1 MDKIQPT
8 LDLLSTIGGT
18 GGVADAAEVAGKTR
32 LEDSLC
38 TFRVFEEAA
47 DLPDVS
53 IDLNGDNDD
62 EVHKARA
69 ETAPAVAL
77 TPGAARP
84 RRPRAVRLGSRGRT
98 ACARAVA
105 ACLCAPPR
113 GAAATRSEHPEPTS
127 ADVAVS
133 GPRRAAAA
141 GATASR
147 QEARDWSRAASTAA
161 SSAATERPA
170 GAGKSGRRRGERSEA
185 AIETRRKALQFKHD
199 LRETGNKLRD
209 LAHIEDHPSENSSD
223 AIEEAQKEVLG
234 RITDLERTRQ
244 QIAESREAIERMGE
258 QIRGAS
264 SAGVAAH
271 GLVDTKGIGKPTTM
285 GDDQEKFGAW
295 NRKMENY
302 VIGVYGESF
311 RPVLRWAAEAERPVT
326 IAGAQA
332 AHDGVPELETKVNQL
347 YAALISTT
355 ADGSE
360 SNDLVTGAPDGN
372 GLEAWRKLHRRW
384 DPTTGPRKRLI
395 LRSIISPP
403 KCSADELGSALEKWI
418 QQIGRYERRQGED
431 GLAELPEDIKMA
443 ALEMLVPQ
451 DIENHLV
458 LNKHRLETFQDSL
471 NEVMTIVEART
482 GVKIKAAGSL
492 EEEPE
497 AEVAALDMG
506 SLDCLELASG
516 SGRGVAAVDLSP
528 FAQDD
533 WMKFNWDSGAAISAF
548 PRSFAPP
555 TGMKGN
561 GSTYRTA
568 SGELVPDEGSLQLK
582 AEDEYG
588 VLRALK
594 GRVTNV
600 HKPLISVGQA
610 AGAGQCSFLGRN
622 GGWIFHEKSPIGKR
636 VVGMLEK
643 EAKAAKHQM
652 LPVYRE
658 QGVYNF
664 YLKKG
669 QHGSVAPL
677 EEGLSAKSK
686 SELVELL
693 SGKSKEELLEI
704 LEKTDLI
711 PRPPAASAAGAAAA
725 GSGPSDVRPPGF
737 QPAAAA
743 AADALPAA
751 PDGQQA
757 DEGEEEARPRVL
769 KAPHEP
775 SQREIAEHE
784 AMGHATYRSWCRVCI
799 AAKGQGQPHLRAP
812 EDDETAVPVV
822 SSDYAFMGQDDAD
835 TMPMLVLRDRR
846 SKMMAATF
854 VEKKGDDAYAI
865 KFFARFLRILGYRK
879 IVNKSDGE
887 PAILLVKRRA
897 VEEVPGLE
905 AIPQESAPAD
915 HQANGE
921 IEVTV
926 REIKKQ
932 VRALKMDLESKLG
945 VKVEDKHPVLA
956 HLPEH
961 AASVINRYRRGQDGK
976 TALQRL
982 TGRQWRKPVPLF
994 GERLMAR
1001 FAGERVR
1008 KNALEEQMVEAR
1020 YIGHHPRDGSMMV
1033 ITSDGVKKAVGF
1045 RSLPQSEKWIT
1056 AGWDGL
1062 KGLPWDVAPRAASA
1076 PRAIVGP
1083 GEVGPP
1089 PIVVVSPQPQAPRRM
1104 YVLKADIERLGATPG
1119 CPGCISIARHGR
1131 VLAGHAHNAVC
1142 SKRIFEALD
1151 AEEAGRERTGQYRER
1166 RQGQEARVR
1175 PAASAAAGTP
1185 PPKTARRIT
1194 EPVAAAAAASAAPA
1208 ATRSAAA
1215 PAVAATAARLR
1226 ESQPV
1231 APGFGVAAPSGG
1243 ASSSSGAARAAEAA
1257 ADVDMTAA
1265 RSRLKRSAEVAPDD
1279 VPEALER
1286 GDPQPAD
1293 VPVPVDMEDLA
1304 AQPAPAEGPQLPAG
1318 VAVVWNASEGRH
1330 MRVLALDVASI
1341 ELVELGVLTRAKAEL
1356 LPLVREQVSGHWAS
1370 AGVDIADEEVD
1381 SIALSALQLGAVDVA
1396 EVYSPHRFS
1405 ARAAE
1410 FQLRPG
1416 FAADL
1421 EELKEDGAPW
1431 DLRRPE
1437 DVKELE
1443 KQQERMDP
1451 ILLTGSPP
1459 CEKFSLLRGLS
1470 AKFRTDEQEAAEMEE
1485 ARHHLKVAVDAYW
1498 RQLRKPGRYFL
1509 HEHPWSARSWNEDI
1523 VKELVAHPGVFTVKG
1538 PMCRWGMKLTNPRNG
1553 QEEFVRKE
1561 TGWVTNHPG
1570 LARRLQGTCSNVD
1583 GRAEWHRHITL
1594 VGGIARFAKVYPPKL
1609 VEAVLEELKDTL
1621 NDVGE
1626 LSTAQVQQSG
1636 PVPVDAAVPPGDWTS
1651 YWDDVNGGYLEA
1663 GLVAQAR
1670 AVEREWVKKQ
1680 ELIEIVPRSQAFA
1693 ETGRPPI
1700 PLKWIDTN
1708 KGDAERPNY
1717 RSRLVVKEIKAKKRP
1732 DEQLEASE
1740 VFSAMPPLEAMRSL
1754 VSLMVTWAR
1763 EPPLHVQESLRKKGR
1778 KPGNFKIGFFDI
1790 SRAHFYGKAQRRIFV
1805 ELEEESRKEYGE
1817 DKRGLLLKSWYGTQD
1832 ASKIWQ
1838 GDYTELLEENGYK
1851 AGVSCP
1857 AVFYKEVDETRL
1869 LGHGDDFAVLAQQQ
1883 DIDSFEATLG
1893 KKYEFKK
1900 TANLGFDEGDD
1911 KQAVFLNRV
1920 IEVSAGVPPGG
1931 GRPCRHA
1938 MIEPDKRH
1946 AEIVIDE
1953 LGLSKANGVD
1963 TPTEKRSADKQMMDA
1978 KSAALG
1984 AAEASRFRSLT
1995 MRVAYLSQDR
2005 LDLAEASKT
2014 LARSMQTPTEASWLM
2029 LKRVGRYLKRHPS
2042 TVTVFT
2048 EQKTFDKIRVY
2059 VDSDH
2064 AGCAVTRK
2072 STGGFVAML
2081 GHHVVKHGS
2090 NLQSTVSLSS
2100 GESEYYALVKG
2111 GSVGLGLHSLFAD
2124 WGLDLKVELA
2134 SDSSAAR
2141 GHVQRR
2147 GLGKMRH
2154 VQSRYLW
2161 IQERVGKGDLS
2172 IAAVPGKNNVA
2183 DVLTKSVGGSLL
2195 RRHMATLNI
2204 WDRAPSSNQKDI
2216 K

>member
-1 MDKIQPT
+1 
-8 LDLLSTIGGT
+8 
-18 GGVADAAEVAGKTR
+18 
-32 LEDSLC
+32 
-38 TFRVFEEAA
+38 
-47 DLPDVS
+47 
-53 IDLNGDNDD
+53 
-62 EVHKARA
+62 
-69 ETAPAVAL
+69 
-77 TPGAARP
+77 
-84 RRPRAVRLGSRGRT
+84 
-98 ACARAVA
+98 
-105 ACLCAPPR
+105 
-113 GAAATRSEHPEPTS
+113 
-127 ADVAVS
+127 
-133 GPRRAAAA
+133 
-141 GATASR
+141 
-147 QEARDWSRAASTAA
+147 
-161 SSAATERPA
+161 
-170 GAGKSGRRRGERSEA
+170 
-185 AIETRRKALQFKHD
+185 
-199 LRETGNKLRD
+199 
-209 LAHIEDHPSENSSD
+209 
-223 AIEEAQKEVLG
+223 
-234 RITDLERTRQ
+234 
-244 QIAESREAIERMGE
+244 
-258 QIRGAS
+258 
-264 SAGVAAH
+264 
-271 GLVDTKGIGKPTTM
+271 
-285 GDDQEKFGAW
+285 
-295 NRKMENY
+295 MENY

-326 IAGAQA
+326 IEGARA
-332 AHDGVPELETKVNQL
+332 VHDGVPELETKVNQL

-458 LNKHRLETFQDSL
+458 LNKHRLVTFQDSL

-482 GVKIKAAGSL
+482 GVKIKEPSIRARAHHPDDMDVGSFGAPKGKGKGKGKDGKSKGKGKTQEPKGKSKSTNGSYSGRTAPRSTSGRFDGYCRNCERWGHKASDCWRKEQGSSTRAGTGSATGASAGGKVGSRGGKAGGKAAGSL

-516 SGRGVAAVDLSP
+516 SGRGIAAVDLSP

-704 LEKTDLI
+704 LEKT
-711 PRPPAASAAGAAAA
+711 
-725 GSGPSDVRPPGF
+725 
-737 QPAAAA
+737 
-743 AADALPAA
+743 
-751 PDGQQA
+751 
-757 DEGEEEARPRVL
+757 
-769 KAPHEP
+769 
-775 SQREIAEHE
+775 
-784 AMGHATYRSWCRVCI
+784 
-799 AAKGQGQPHLRAP
+799 
-812 EDDETAVPVV
+812 DDETAVPVV

-1001 FAGERVR
+1001 FAGERAR

-1104 YVLKADIERLGATPG
+1104 YVLKADVERLGATPG
-1119 CPGCISIARHGR
+1119 CPGCVSIAKHGR

-1175 PAASAAAGTP
+1175 PAAAAAAGTP

-1208 ATRSAAA
+1208 AARSAAA
-1215 PAVAATAARLR
+1215 PAVAATAARMR

-1265 RSRLKRSAEVAPDD
+1265 RSRLKRLAEVAPDD

-1330 MRVLALDVASI
+1330 MRVLALDMASI

-1443 KQQERMDP
+1443 RQQERMDP

-1538 PMCRWGMKLTNPRNG
+1538 PMCRWGMKLTNPRSG

-1621 NDVGE
+1621 DDVGE

-1700 PLKWIDTN
+1700 PLKWVDTN

-1717 RSRLVVKEIKAKKRP
+1717 RSRLVVKEIKA
-1732 DEQLEASE
+1732 
-1740 VFSAMPPLEAMRSL
+1740 MRSL
-1754 VSLMVTWAR
+1754 VSLMVTWTR
-1763 EPPLHVQESLRKKGR
+1763 EAPLHIQESLRKKGR

-1817 DKRGLLLKSWYGTQD
+1817 DKCGLLLKSWYGTQD

-1838 GDYTELLEENGYK
+1838 GDYTELLEEHGYK

-1963 TPTEKRSADKQMMDA
+1963 TPMEKRSADKQMMDA

-2048 EQKTFDKIRVY
+2048 EQKMFDKIRVY

-2183 DVLTKSVGGSLL
+2183 DVLTKRVSILSRICLHACFLPQSLFPPVCPVPPEWPPAHLAPLEAELNSVGQRLARAEQAVWNLSVGVEALVGGPVCPLERPPVEVVCFSAVESPPAEDSELKGWAIAAVGLVESGLGLFLCRRRDGCCRQRGDEIPHKGRWPELRLADGSAVGVQAFCSYLL
-2195 RRHMATLNI
+2195 PGDTVALWYDDDDVWHHRTLICPMSLTVWYALSLGGDCSAENMACQDPEGCSRAFRI
-2204 WDRAPSSNQKDI
+2204 DREGGRPPVKEGKFYQPSEEISATN
-2216 K
+2216 

>member
-1 MDKIQPT
+1 AQKISRILELFAEKYCQDNPGKFSHPDCAFVLSFSLIMLQT
-8 LDLLSTIGGT
+8 DLHNPGVKKKMSKDDFINNNRKIDDGKDLDRSYLESLYDSIATNPMSLKEDEDAKSKLDSKAAPAALGGF
-18 GGVADAAEVAGKTR
+18 APCPR
-32 LEDSLC
+32 LELGVRQGGSL
-38 TFRVFEEAA
+38 
-47 DLPDVS
+47 
-53 IDLNGDNDD
+53 
-62 EVHKARA
+62 
-69 ETAPAVAL
+69 
-77 TPGAARP
+77 
-84 RRPRAVRLGSRGRT
+84 RREISTEHGGL
-98 ACARAVA
+98 
-105 ACLCAPPR
+105 
-113 GAAATRSEHPEPTS
+113 RSAHDGLS
-127 ADVAVS
+127 Y
-133 GPRRAAAA
+133 
-141 GATASR
+141 
-147 QEARDWSRAASTAA
+147 
-161 SSAATERPA
+161 
-170 GAGKSGRRRGERSEA
+170 RRGKRSEA

-199 LRETGNKLRD
+199 LRETGNQLRD

-244 QIAESREAIERMGE
+244 EIAESREELAERHVRQQFELLRQEFAAQIGQAADEMRRLENENQRLQQQVAGGLAAIPQAIERMGE

-264 SAGVAAH
+264 SMGPAAH

-482 GVKIKAAGSL
+482 GVKIKEPSIRARAHHPDDMDVGSFGAPKGKGKGKGKDGKSKGKGKTQEPKGKSKSTNGSYSGHTAPRYTSGRFDGYCRNCERWGHKASDCWKKEQGSSSRAGTGSATGASAGGKAGSRGGKAGGKAAGSL

-516 SGRGVAAVDLSP
+516 SGRGVA
-528 FAQDD
+528 DD

-664 YLKKG
+664 YLK
-669 QHGSVAPL
+669 
-677 EEGLSAKSK
+677 
-686 SELVELL
+686 
-693 SGKSKEELLEI
+693 
-704 LEKTDLI
+704 
-711 PRPPAASAAGAAAA
+711 
-725 GSGPSDVRPPGF
+725 PPGF

-1083 GEVGPP
+1083 GEVGPS

-1104 YVLKADIERLGATPG
+1104 YVLKADVERLGATPG
-1119 CPGCISIARHGR
+1119 CPGCVSIAKHGR

-1215 PAVAATAARLR
+1215 PAVAATAARRR

-1304 AQPAPAEGPQLPAG
+1304 AQPAPA
-1318 VAVVWNASEGRH
+1318 
-1330 MRVLALDVASI
+1330 
-1341 ELVELGVLTRAKAEL
+1341 LGVLTRAKAEL

-1370 AGVDIADEEVD
+1370 VGVDIADEEVD

-1485 ARHHLKVAVDAYW
+1485 ARHHLKVAVDTYW

-1609 VEAVLEELKDTL
+1609 VEAVLE
-1621 NDVGE
+1621 
-1626 LSTAQVQQSG
+1626 
-1636 PVPVDAAVPPGDWTS
+1636 
-1651 YWDDVNGGYLEA
+1651 A

-1670 AVEREWVKKQ
+1670 TVEREWVKKQ

-1700 PLKWIDTN
+1700 PLKWVDTN

-1754 VSLMVTWAR
+1754 VSLMVTWTR
-1763 EPPLHVQESLRKKGR
+1763 EPPLHIQESLRKKGR

-1817 DKRGLLLKSWYGTQD
+1817 DKCGLLLKSWYGTQD

-1900 TANLGFDEGDD
+1900 IANLGFDEGDD

-1938 MIEPDKRH
+1938 MIEPDKRR

-1963 TPTEKRSADKQMMDA
+1963 APTEKRSADKQMMDA

-2183 DVLTKSVGGSLL
+2183 DVLTKSVGGSRL

>member
-1 MDKIQPT
+1 
-8 LDLLSTIGGT
+8 
-18 GGVADAAEVAGKTR
+18 
-32 LEDSLC
+32 
-38 TFRVFEEAA
+38 
-47 DLPDVS
+47 
-53 IDLNGDNDD
+53 
-62 EVHKARA
+62 
-69 ETAPAVAL
+69 
-77 TPGAARP
+77 
-84 RRPRAVRLGSRGRT
+84 
-98 ACARAVA
+98 
-105 ACLCAPPR
+105 
-113 GAAATRSEHPEPTS
+113 
-127 ADVAVS
+127 
-133 GPRRAAAA
+133 
-141 GATASR
+141 
-147 QEARDWSRAASTAA
+147 
-161 SSAATERPA
+161 
-170 GAGKSGRRRGERSEA
+170 
-185 AIETRRKALQFKHD
+185 
-199 LRETGNKLRD
+199 
-209 LAHIEDHPSENSSD
+209 
-223 AIEEAQKEVLG
+223 
-234 RITDLERTRQ
+234 
-244 QIAESREAIERMGE
+244 AIERMGE
-258 QIRGAS
+258 QIRGAT
-264 SAGVAAH
+264 SAGGAVQ
-271 GLVDTKGIGKPTTM
+271 GLVDTRGIGKPTTL

-326 IAGAQA
+326 IEGARA
-332 AHDGVPELETKVNQL
+332 VHDGVPELETKVNQL

-458 LNKHRLETFQDSL
+458 LNKHRLVTFQDSL

-516 SGRGVAAVDLSP
+516 SGRGIAAVDLSP

-610 AGAGQCSFLGRN
+610 AGAGQRSFLGRN

-664 YLKKG
+664 YPKKG

-704 LEKTDLI
+704 LEKT
-711 PRPPAASAAGAAAA
+711 
-725 GSGPSDVRPPGF
+725 
-737 QPAAAA
+737 PAAAA

-775 SQREIAEHE
+775 SQREIDEHE

-1001 FAGERVR
+1001 FAGERAR

-1104 YVLKADIERLGATPG
+1104 YVLKADVERLGATPG
-1119 CPGCISIARHGR
+1119 CPGCVSIAKHGR
-1131 VLAGHAHNAVC
+1131 
-1142 SKRIFEALD
+1142 KRIFEALD

-1175 PAASAAAGTP
+1175 PAAAAAAGTP

-1208 ATRSAAA
+1208 AARSAAA
-1215 PAVAATAARLR
+1215 PAVAATAARMR

-1231 APGFGVAAPSGG
+1231 APGFGAAAPSGG

-1265 RSRLKRSAEVAPDD
+1265 RSRLKRLAEVAPDD

-1330 MRVLALDVASI
+1330 MRVLALDMASI

-1421 EELKEDGAPW
+1421 EELKEDGTPW

-1443 KQQERMDP
+1443 RQQERMDP

-1523 VKELVAHPGVFTVKG
+1523 VRELVAHPGVFTVKG
-1538 PMCRWGMKLTNPRNG
+1538 PMCRWGMKLTNPRSG

-1621 NDVGE
+1621 DDVGE

-1693 ETGRPPI
+1693 ETG
-1700 PLKWIDTN
+1700 
-1708 KGDAERPNY
+1708 
-1717 RSRLVVKEIKAKKRP
+1717 
-1732 DEQLEASE
+1732 
-1740 VFSAMPPLEAMRSL
+1740 
-1754 VSLMVTWAR
+1754 
-1763 EPPLHVQESLRKKGR
+1763 PPLHIQESLRKKGR

-1817 DKRGLLLKSWYGTQD
+1817 DKCGLLLKSWYGTQD

-1838 GDYTELLEENGYK
+1838 GDYTELLEEHGYK

-1963 TPTEKRSADKQMMDA
+1963 TPMEKRSADKQMMDA

-2048 EQKTFDKIRVY
+2048 EQKMFDKIRVY

-2204 WDRAPSSNQKDI
+2204 WDRTPSLTQKDF

>member
-1 MDKIQPT
+1 QF
-8 LDLLSTIGGT
+8 DLLRQEF
-18 GGVADAAEVAGKTR
+18 AARMSQTVDEMRRLENENQRLQQQVAGG
-32 LEDSLC
+32 L
-38 TFRVFEEAA
+38 
-47 DLPDVS
+47 
-53 IDLNGDNDD
+53 
-62 EVHKARA
+62 
-69 ETAPAVAL
+69 
-77 TPGAARP
+77 
-84 RRPRAVRLGSRGRT
+84 
-98 ACARAVA
+98 
-105 ACLCAPPR
+105 
-113 GAAATRSEHPEPTS
+113 
-127 ADVAVS
+127 
-133 GPRRAAAA
+133 
-141 GATASR
+141 
-147 QEARDWSRAASTAA
+147 
-161 SSAATERPA
+161 
-170 GAGKSGRRRGERSEA
+170 A
-185 AIETRRKALQFKHD
+185 AIPQ
-199 LRETGNKLRD
+199 
-209 LAHIEDHPSENSSD
+209 
-223 AIEEAQKEVLG
+223 
-234 RITDLERTRQ
+234 
-244 QIAESREAIERMGE
+244 AIERMGE

-264 SAGVAAH
+264 SAGGAAQ

-326 IAGAQA
+326 IEGAQE
-332 AHDGVPELETKVNQL
+332 AHGGVPELETKVHQL

-403 KCSADELGSALEKWI
+403 KCNAEELGSALEKWI
-418 QQIGRYERRQGED
+418 QQIGKYERRQGED

-458 LNKHRLETFQDSL
+458 LNKHRLVTFQDSL
-471 NEVMTIVEART
+471 NEVMAIVEART
-482 GVKIKAAGSL
+482 GVKIKEPSIRARAHHPDDMDVGSL
-492 EEEPE
+492 PHIPDGFGPWFRTHGTSKHRRALRRLLSELREMGPQGIRMLEERAGIEYE
-497 AEVAALDMG
+497 G
-506 SLDCLELASG
+506 WNWIRNGGKRCLDCLELASG
-516 SGRGVAAVDLSP
+516 NGRGVAAVDLSP
-528 FAQDD
+528 FVQDD
-533 WMKFNWDSGAAISAF
+533 WMKFNWDSGAAVSAF

-561 GSTYRTA
+561 GSI
-568 SGELVPDEGSLQLK
+568 GSLQLK

-704 LEKTDLI
+704 FERT
-711 PRPPAASAAGAAAA
+711 
-725 GSGPSDVRPPGF
+725 
-737 QPAAAA
+737 
-743 AADALPAA
+743 
-751 PDGQQA
+751 
-757 DEGEEEARPRVL
+757 
-769 KAPHEP
+769 APHEP

-994 GERLMAR
+994 GERLMVR
-1001 FAGERVR
+1001 FAGERAR

-1056 AGWDGL
+1056 AGWDSL

-1104 YVLKADIERLGATPG
+1104 YVLKADVERLGATPG
-1119 CPGCISIARHGR
+1119 CPGCVSIAKHGK

-1175 PAASAAAGTP
+1175 PAAAAAAGTP

-1194 EPVAAAAAASAAPA
+1194 EPVAAAASASAAPA
-1208 ATRSAAA
+1208 ASRSAAA
-1215 PAVAATAARLR
+1215 PAAAARMR
-1226 ESQPV
+1226 ESQP
-1231 APGFGVAAPSGG
+1231 AASGSGVAAPSGG
-1243 ASSSSGAARAAEAA
+1243 ASSSSGAVRAAETAE
-1257 ADVDMTAA
+1257 DVDMTAT
-1265 RSRLKRSAEVAPDD
+1265 RSRLKRLAEVAPDD

-1370 AGVDIADEEVD
+1370 VGVDIADEEVD

-1443 KQQERMDP
+1443 EQQERMDP

-1470 AKFRTDEQEAAEMEE
+1470 AKFRTEEQEAAEMEE

-1509 HEHPWSARSWNEDI
+1509 HEHPWSARSWKEDI

-1538 PMCRWGMKLTNPRNG
+1538 PMCRWGMKLTNPRSG

-1561 TGWVTNHPG
+1561 TGWVTNRPG
-1570 LARRLQGTCSNVD
+1570 LARRLRGTCSNVD

-1609 VEAVLEELKDTL
+1609 VEAVLEEFKDTL

-1700 PLKWIDTN
+1700 PLKWVDTN

-1732 DEQLEASE
+1732 DEQLEVSE

-1754 VSLMVTWAR
+1754 VSLMVTWTR
-1763 EPPLHVQESLRKKGR
+1763 EAPLHIQESLRKKGR

-1817 DKRGLLLKSWYGTQD
+1817 DKCGLLLKSWYGTQD

-1838 GDYTELLEENGYK
+1838 GDYTELLEEHGYK

-1911 KQAVFLNRV
+1911 KQAVFLNRI

-1938 MIEPDKRH
+1938 MIEPDKRR

-1963 TPTEKRSADKQMMDA
+1963 TPMEKRSADKQMMDA

-2048 EQKTFDKIRVY
+2048 EQKMFDKIRVY

-2081 GHHVVKHGS
+2081 GHHVIKHGS

-2111 GSVGLGLHSLFAD
+2111 GSVGLGLYSLFAD

-2183 DVLTKSVGGSLL
+2183 DVLTKS
-2195 RRHMATLNI
+2195 
-2204 WDRAPSSNQKDI
+2204 
-2216 K
+2216 

>member
-1 MDKIQPT
+1 M
-8 LDLLSTIGGT
+8 
-18 GGVADAAEVAGKTR
+18 
-32 LEDSLC
+32 
-38 TFRVFEEAA
+38 
-47 DLPDVS
+47 
-53 IDLNGDNDD
+53 
-62 EVHKARA
+62 
-69 ETAPAVAL
+69 
-77 TPGAARP
+77 
-84 RRPRAVRLGSRGRT
+84 
-98 ACARAVA
+98 
-105 ACLCAPPR
+105 
-113 GAAATRSEHPEPTS
+113 
-127 ADVAVS
+127 
-133 GPRRAAAA
+133 
-141 GATASR
+141 
-147 QEARDWSRAASTAA
+147 
-161 SSAATERPA
+161 
-170 GAGKSGRRRGERSEA
+170 
-185 AIETRRKALQFKHD
+185 
-199 LRETGNKLRD
+199 
-209 LAHIEDHPSENSSD
+209 
-223 AIEEAQKEVLG
+223 
-234 RITDLERTRQ
+234 
-244 QIAESREAIERMGE
+244 
-258 QIRGAS
+258 
-264 SAGVAAH
+264 
-271 GLVDTKGIGKPTTM
+271 
-285 GDDQEKFGAW
+285 
-295 NRKMENY
+295 
-302 VIGVYGESF
+302 
-311 RPVLRWAAEAERPVT
+311 
-326 IAGAQA
+326 
-332 AHDGVPELETKVNQL
+332 
-347 YAALISTT
+347 
-355 ADGSE
+355 
-360 SNDLVTGAPDGN
+360 
-372 GLEAWRKLHRRW
+372 
-384 DPTTGPRKRLI
+384 
-395 LRSIISPP
+395 
-403 KCSADELGSALEKWI
+403 
-418 QQIGRYERRQGED
+418 
-431 GLAELPEDIKMA
+431 
-443 ALEMLVPQ
+443 
-451 DIENHLV
+451 
-458 LNKHRLETFQDSL
+458 
-471 NEVMTIVEART
+471 
-482 GVKIKAAGSL
+482 
-492 EEEPE
+492 
-497 AEVAALDMG
+497 
-506 SLDCLELASG
+506 
-516 SGRGVAAVDLSP
+516 
-528 FAQDD
+528 
-533 WMKFNWDSGAAISAF
+533 
-548 PRSFAPP
+548 
-555 TGMKGN
+555 
-561 GSTYRTA
+561 
-568 SGELVPDEGSLQLK
+568 
-582 AEDEYG
+582 
-588 VLRALK
+588 
-594 GRVTNV
+594 
-600 HKPLISVGQA
+600 
-610 AGAGQCSFLGRN
+610 
-622 GGWIFHEKSPIGKR
+622 
-636 VVGMLEK
+636 
-643 EAKAAKHQM
+643 
-652 LPVYRE
+652 
-658 QGVYNF
+658 
-664 YLKKG
+664 
-669 QHGSVAPL
+669 
-677 EEGLSAKSK
+677 
-686 SELVELL
+686 
-693 SGKSKEELLEI
+693 
-704 LEKTDLI
+704 
-711 PRPPAASAAGAAAA
+711 
-725 GSGPSDVRPPGF
+725 RPPGF

-994 GERLMAR
+994 GERLMVR
-1001 FAGERVR
+1001 FAGERTR

-1056 AGWDGL
+1056 AGWDSL

-1083 GEVGPP
+1083 GEAGPP
-1089 PIVVVSPQPQAPRRM
+1089 PIVVAPPQPQAPRRM
-1104 YVLKADIERLGATPG
+1104 YVLKADVERLGATPG
-1119 CPGCISIARHGR
+1119 CPGCVSIAKHGK

-1175 PAASAAAGTP
+1175 PAAAAAAGTP

-1194 EPVAAAAAASAAPA
+1194 EPVAAAASAPAASRPAAAPA
-1208 ATRSAAA
+1208 A
-1215 PAVAATAARLR
+1215 AARMR
-1226 ESQPV
+1226 ESQPG
-1231 APGFGVAAPSGG
+1231 ASGSGVAAPSGG
-1243 ASSSSGAARAAEAA
+1243 ASSSSGAVRAAEAA
-1257 ADVDMTAA
+1257 EDVDMTAT
-1265 RSRLKRSAEVAPDD
+1265 RSRLKRLAEVAPDD

-1370 AGVDIADEEVD
+1370 VGVDIADEEVD

-1421 EELKEDGAPW
+1421 EELKEDGTPW

-1437 DVKELE
+1437 DIKELE
-1443 KQQERMDP
+1443 ELQERMDP

-1509 HEHPWSARSWNEDI
+1509 HEHPWSARSWDEDI
-1523 VKELVAHPGVFTVKG
+1523 IKELVAHPGVFTVKG
-1538 PMCRWGMKLTNPRNG
+1538 PMCRWGMKLTNPRSG

-1680 ELIEIVPRSQAFA
+1680 ELIEIVPRSQ
-1693 ETGRPPI
+1693 
-1700 PLKWIDTN
+1700 
-1708 KGDAERPNY
+1708 
-1717 RSRLVVKEIKAKKRP
+1717 
-1732 DEQLEASE
+1732 
-1740 VFSAMPPLEAMRSL
+1740 
-1754 VSLMVTWAR
+1754 
-1763 EPPLHVQESLRKKGR
+1763 ESLRKKGR

-1817 DKRGLLLKSWYGTQD
+1817 DKCGLLLKSWYGTQD

-1838 GDYTELLEENGYK
+1838 GDYTELLEEHGYK
-1851 AGVSCP
+1851 AGMSCP
-1857 AVFYKEVDETRL
+1857 AVFYKEEDETRL

-1920 IEVSAGVPPGG
+1920 IE
-1931 GRPCRHA
+1931 
-1938 MIEPDKRH
+1938 
-1946 AEIVIDE
+1946 
-1953 LGLSKANGVD
+1953 
-1963 TPTEKRSADKQMMDA
+1963 
-1978 KSAALG
+1978 
-1984 AAEASRFRSLT
+1984 
-1995 MRVAYLSQDR
+1995 DR

-2048 EQKTFDKIRVY
+2048 EQKMFDKIRVY

-2081 GHHVVKHGS
+2081 GHHVIKHGS

-2204 WDRAPSSNQKDI
+2204 WDRAPSSTQKDI

>member
-1 MDKIQPT
+1 
-8 LDLLSTIGGT
+8 
-18 GGVADAAEVAGKTR
+18 
-32 LEDSLC
+32 
-38 TFRVFEEAA
+38 
-47 DLPDVS
+47 
-53 IDLNGDNDD
+53 
-62 EVHKARA
+62 
-69 ETAPAVAL
+69 
-77 TPGAARP
+77 
-84 RRPRAVRLGSRGRT
+84 
-98 ACARAVA
+98 
-105 ACLCAPPR
+105 
-113 GAAATRSEHPEPTS
+113 
-127 ADVAVS
+127 
-133 GPRRAAAA
+133 
-141 GATASR
+141 
-147 QEARDWSRAASTAA
+147 
-161 SSAATERPA
+161 RPA
-170 GAGKSGRRRGERSEA
+170 GAGKGGRRRGKRSEA
-185 AIETRRKALQFKHD
+185 AIETRRRVLQYKHD
-199 LRETGNKLRD
+199 LRETGNKLSD

-223 AIEEAQKEVLG
+223 VVERAQKEVLG
-234 RITDLERTRQ
+234 RSSPRDTLSSMDEQVRQ
-244 QIAESREAIERMGE
+244 QFELLRQEFAAQISQAADEMRRLENENQRLQQQVAGGLAAIPQAIERMGE

-264 SAGVAAH
+264 SMSTAAH

-443 ALEMLVPQ
+443 ALEMLMPQ

-693 SGKSKEELLEI
+693 NGKSKEELLEI
-704 LEKTDLI
+704 LEKT
-711 PRPPAASAAGAAAA
+711 
-725 GSGPSDVRPPGF
+725 
-737 QPAAAA
+737 
-743 AADALPAA
+743 
-751 PDGQQA
+751 
-757 DEGEEEARPRVL
+757 
-769 KAPHEP
+769 
-775 SQREIAEHE
+775 
-784 AMGHATYRSWCRVCI
+784 
-799 AAKGQGQPHLRAP
+799 
-812 EDDETAVPVV
+812 DDETAVPVV

-1033 ITSDGVKKAVGF
+1033 ITSDGAKKAVGF

-1083 GEVGPP
+1083 GE
-1089 PIVVVSPQPQAPRRM
+1089 APRRM

-1119 CPGCISIARHGR
+1119 CPGCVSIAKHGR
-1131 VLAGHAHNAVC
+1131 VLAGHAHNAAC

-1215 PAVAATAARLR
+1215 PAVAAAAARLR

-1243 ASSSSGAARAAEAA
+1243 ASSISGAARAAEAA

-1421 EELKEDGAPW
+1421 EELKEDGTPW

-1451 ILLTGSPP
+1451 ILLTGPPP

-1470 AKFRTDEQEAAEMEE
+1470 AKFRTDEQGAAEMEE

-1670 AVEREWVKKQ
+1670 TVEREWVKKQ

-1700 PLKWIDTN
+1700 PLKWVDTN

-1754 VSLMVTWAR
+1754 VSLMVTWTR
-1763 EPPLHVQESLRKKGR
+1763 EPPLHIQESLRKKGR

-1817 DKRGLLLKSWYGTQD
+1817 DKCGLLLKSWYGTQD

-1851 AGVSCP
+1851 AGASCP

-1963 TPTEKRSADKQMMDA
+1963 APTEKRSADKQMMDA

-2183 DVLTKSVGGSLL
+2183 DVLTKSVGHQVMEWIESML
-2195 RRHMATLNI
+2195 RYLWGWM
-2204 WDRAPSSNQKDI
+2204 
-2216 K
+2216 

>member
-1 MDKIQPT
+1 GFPIYTNVIYTFHSDPPNIRYRGADPEYNPT
-8 LDLLSTIGGT
+8 GAYRHLFELPEDWLLRGQEVFLHIGA
-18 GGVADAAEVAGKTR
+18 VC
-32 LEDSLC
+32 C
-38 TFRVFEEAA
+38 TCRAW
-47 DLPDVS
+47 
-53 IDLNGDNDD
+53 LNGVELGFSTDSKLPVEFRLTPHLRKGANL
-62 EVHKARA
+62 
-69 ETAPAVAL
+69 VAL
-77 TPGAARP
+77 EVLAARLRRGRLWWLAGITRDVYVYARP
-84 RRPRAVRLGSRGRT
+84 RQHIRDIEVRASAEGLLEVDAEIATGGSAPCAALQCELFGADGVVR
-98 ACARAVA
+98 
-105 ACLCAPPR
+105 
-113 GAAATRSEHPEPTS
+113 
-127 ADVAVS
+127 
-133 GPRRAAAA
+133 
-141 GATASR
+141 
-147 QEARDWSRAASTAA
+147 
-161 SSAATERPA
+161 
-170 GAGKSGRRRGERSEA
+170 GAGKSGRRRGKRSDA
-185 AIETRRKALQFKHD
+185 AVENRRRQLQFKHGLKD
-199 LRETGNKLRD
+199 TGNKLRD
-209 LAHIEDHPSENSSD
+209 LAYIEDHPSENSSG
-223 AIEEAQKEVLG
+223 AIEEAKKEVLDQ
-234 RITDLERTRQ
+234 IIDLERTRQ
-244 QIAESREAIERMGE
+244 EIAESKEELARRHAIERMGE
-258 QIRGAS
+258 QIRGVTN
-264 SAGVAAH
+264 AGGAAP
-271 GLVDTKGIGKPTTM
+271 GLVDTKGIGKPTTL

-326 IAGAQA
+326 IEGAQE
-332 AHDGVPELETKVNQL
+332 AHGGVPELETKINQL

-384 DPTTGPRKRLI
+384 DPTTGPWKRLI

-403 KCSADELGSALEKWI
+403 KCNAEELGSALEKWI
-418 QQIGRYERRQGED
+418 QQIGKYERRQGED

-458 LNKHRLETFQDSL
+458 LNKHRLVTFQDSL

-482 GVKIKAAGSL
+482 GVKIKEPSIRARAHHPDDMDVGSFGAPKGKGKGKDKAAGSL

-497 AEVAALDMG
+497 AEVAALDLG

-516 SGRGVAAVDLSP
+516 NGRGVAAVDLSP
-528 FAQDD
+528 FVQDD
-533 WMKFNWDSGAAISAF
+533 WMKFNWDSGAAVSAF

-555 TGMKGN
+555 TGMKGK

-568 SGELVPDEGSLQLK
+568 SGELVP
-582 AEDEYG
+582 AEDENG

-643 EAKAAKHQM
+643 EAKTAKHQM

-693 SGKSKEELLEI
+693 SSKSKEELLEI
-704 LEKTDLI
+704 FERT
-711 PRPPAASAAGAAAA
+711 
-725 GSGPSDVRPPGF
+725 
-737 QPAAAA
+737 
-743 AADALPAA
+743 
-751 PDGQQA
+751 
-757 DEGEEEARPRVL
+757 
-769 KAPHEP
+769 APHEP
-775 SQREIAEHE
+775 SQREIVEHE

-982 TGRQWRKPVPLF
+982 TGRQWRTPVPLF
-994 GERLMAR
+994 GERLMVR
-1001 FAGERVR
+1001 FAGERAR

-1020 YIGHHPRDGSMMV
+1020 YIGHHPRDGSMMD

-1056 AGWDGL
+1056 AGWDSL
-1062 KGLPWDVAPRAASA
+1062 KGLPWDVAPRAAVRREPSSD
-1076 PRAIVGP
+1076 R
-1083 GEVGPP
+1083 E
-1089 PIVVVSPQPQAPRRM
+1089 RRM
-1104 YVLKADIERLGATPG
+1104 YVLKADVERLGATPG
-1119 CPGCISIARHGR
+1119 CPGCVSIAKHGK

-1175 PAASAAAGTP
+1175 PAAAAAAGTP

-1194 EPVAAAAAASAAPA
+1194 EPVAAAASAPA
-1208 ATRSAAA
+1208 ASRSAAA
-1215 PAVAATAARLR
+1215 PAAAARMR
-1226 ESQPV
+1226 ESQPG
-1231 APGFGVAAPSGG
+1231 ASGSGVAAPSGG
-1243 ASSSSGAARAAEAA
+1243 ASSSSGAVRAAEAA
-1257 ADVDMTAA
+1257 EAVDMTAT
-1265 RSRLKRSAEVAPDD
+1265 RSRLKRLAEVAPDD

-1286 GDPQPAD
+1286 GDPQPAV

-1356 LPLVREQVSGHWAS
+1356 LPLVREQVSGHWAGV
-1370 AGVDIADEEVD
+1370 GVDIADEEVD

-1437 DVKELE
+1437 DVKEL
-1443 KQQERMDP
+1443 
-1451 ILLTGSPP
+1451 
-1459 CEKFSLLRGLS
+1459 
-1470 AKFRTDEQEAAEMEE
+1470 
-1485 ARHHLKVAVDAYW
+1485 
-1498 RQLRKPGRYFL
+1498 
-1509 HEHPWSARSWNEDI
+1509 
-1523 VKELVAHPGVFTVKG
+1523 VAHPGVFTVKG
-1538 PMCRWGMKLTNPRNG
+1538 PMCRWGMKLTNPRSG

-1570 LARRLQGTCSNVD
+1570 LARRLQGICSNVD

-1626 LSTAQVQQSG
+1626 LSTAQGQQSG
-1636 PVPVDAAVPPGDWTS
+1636 PVPVGAAVPPGDWTS

-1700 PLKWIDTN
+1700 PLKWVDAN

-1754 VSLMVTWAR
+1754 VSLMVTWTR
-1763 EPPLHVQESLRKKGR
+1763 EAPLHIQESLRKKGR

-1817 DKRGLLLKSWYGTQD
+1817 DKCGLLLKSWYGTQD

-1838 GDYTELLEENGYK
+1838 GDYTELLEEHGYK

-1938 MIEPDKRH
+1938 MIEPDKRR

-1963 TPTEKRSADKQMMDA
+1963 TPREKRSADKQMMDA

-1984 AAEASRFRSLT
+1984 TAEAS
-1995 MRVAYLSQDR
+1995 
-2005 LDLAEASKT
+2005 
-2014 LARSMQTPTEASWLM
+2014 
-2029 LKRVGRYLKRHPS
+2029 
-2042 TVTVFT
+2042 
-2048 EQKTFDKIRVY
+2048 
-2059 VDSDH
+2059 
-2064 AGCAVTRK
+2064 
-2072 STGGFVAML
+2072 
-2081 GHHVVKHGS
+2081 
-2090 NLQSTVSLSS
+2090 
-2100 GESEYYALVKG
+2100 
-2111 GSVGLGLHSLFAD
+2111 
-2124 WGLDLKVELA
+2124 
-2134 SDSSAAR
+2134 
-2141 GHVQRR
+2141 
-2147 GLGKMRH
+2147 
-2154 VQSRYLW
+2154 
-2161 IQERVGKGDLS
+2161 
-2172 IAAVPGKNNVA
+2172 
-2183 DVLTKSVGGSLL
+2183 
-2195 RRHMATLNI
+2195 
-2204 WDRAPSSNQKDI
+2204 
-2216 K
+2216 

>member
-1 MDKIQPT
+1 MAA
-8 LDLLSTIGGT
+8 GGCAAPRAA
-18 GGVADAAEVAGKTR
+18 GEEVEGRAAAEKLRKRAA
-32 LEDSLC
+32 E
-38 TFRVFEEAA
+38 EEA
-47 DLPDVS
+47 V
-53 IDLNGDNDD
+53 GR
-62 EVHKARA
+62 RA
-69 ETAPAVAL
+69 AEMELAWKQ
-77 TPGAARP
+77 AAEAE
-84 RRPRAVRLGSRGRT
+84 RRRKRA
-98 ACARAVA
+98 AEQ
-105 ACLCAPPR
+105 APPR
-113 GAAATRSEHPEPTS
+113 GPAAPAPGAAAQSPLVGWRGADDELADRLRARRAFEAKS
-127 ADVAVS
+127 AGGAAEEVAVAQVGS
-133 GPRRAAAA
+133 GGHDGAAGAETAAGAAMAPACARECDGSRALEPAVAETAEHCGTDQRDGGAAAPAPGAAAQSPLVGWRGADDELADKLRARRAFEAPRPARAAQAQAAAAAA
-141 GATASR
+141 GARAVQLTPEAAVPSGSAGGDGAAAAGPTVARAGAGGSEPAPTVEPAAEVLAARASTGGGGVV
-147 QEARDWSRAASTAA
+147 EAAAPAASTGGCGSVGVEHGAEAA
-161 SSAATERPA
+161 AVCKVADGSDASAVPEPVAEAAAAPA
-170 GAGKSGRRRGERSEA
+170 GAVPHVGADEGGCAAAAAVEPGTEEAVAPSRAPGCDEAPAAELAAEAAAAHVDRAPASELAAGEAAAAPAGAEARSPAPGPAACSAEAADEAPAATGPPARTSTFAEARKQAALERARAKARELEASRVAAAAAAEGRLAEGSVAAPPAPPGGEPSPPRPAAPEGPTAPVPLRDEVAAAPRGNPFSKVCVDGLDDPEEQAEGAGKGGRRRGKRSEA

-199 LRETGNKLRD
+199 LRETGNQLRD

-244 QIAESREAIERMGE
+244 EIAESREAIERMGE

-264 SAGVAAH
+264 STGTAVH

-311 RPVLRWAAEAERPVT
+311 RPVLRWAAEAERPAT

-693 SGKSKEELLEI
+693 SGKSKEELMEI
-704 LEKTDLI
+704 LEKT
-711 PRPPAASAAGAAAA
+711 
-725 GSGPSDVRPPGF
+725 
-737 QPAAAA
+737 PAAAA

-1083 GEVGPP
+1083 GEVGPS

-1104 YVLKADIERLGATPG
+1104 YVLKADVERLGATPG
-1119 CPGCISIARHGR
+1119 CPGCVSIAKHGR

-1215 PAVAATAARLR
+1215 PAAAATAARRR

-1356 LPLVREQVSGHWAS
+1356 LPLVREQVSGQWAS

-1405 ARAAE
+1405 ARAAD

-1451 ILLTGSPP
+1451 ILLTGPPP

-1498 RQLRKPGRYFL
+1498 RQLRKPGRNFL

-1523 VKELVAHPGVFTVKG
+1523 VKEL
-1538 PMCRWGMKLTNPRNG
+1538 
-1553 QEEFVRKE
+1553 
-1561 TGWVTNHPG
+1561 
-1570 LARRLQGTCSNVD
+1570 
-1583 GRAEWHRHITL
+1583 
-1594 VGGIARFAKVYPPKL
+1594 
-1609 VEAVLEELKDTL
+1609 
-1621 NDVGE
+1621 
-1626 LSTAQVQQSG
+1626 
-1636 PVPVDAAVPPGDWTS
+1636 
-1651 YWDDVNGGYLEA
+1651 
-1663 GLVAQAR
+1663 
-1670 AVEREWVKKQ
+1670 
-1680 ELIEIVPRSQAFA
+1680 
-1693 ETGRPPI
+1693 
-1700 PLKWIDTN
+1700 
-1708 KGDAERPNY
+1708 
-1717 RSRLVVKEIKAKKRP
+1717 
-1732 DEQLEASE
+1732 
-1740 VFSAMPPLEAMRSL
+1740 
-1754 VSLMVTWAR
+1754 
-1763 EPPLHVQESLRKKGR
+1763 
-1778 KPGNFKIGFFDI
+1778 
-1790 SRAHFYGKAQRRIFV
+1790 
-1805 ELEEESRKEYGE
+1805 
-1817 DKRGLLLKSWYGTQD
+1817 
-1832 ASKIWQ
+1832 
-1838 GDYTELLEENGYK
+1838 
-1851 AGVSCP
+1851 
-1857 AVFYKEVDETRL
+1857 
-1869 LGHGDDFAVLAQQQ
+1869 
-1883 DIDSFEATLG
+1883 
-1893 KKYEFKK
+1893 
-1900 TANLGFDEGDD
+1900 
-1911 KQAVFLNRV
+1911 
-1920 IEVSAGVPPGG
+1920 
-1931 GRPCRHA
+1931 
-1938 MIEPDKRH
+1938 
-1946 AEIVIDE
+1946 
-1953 LGLSKANGVD
+1953 
-1963 TPTEKRSADKQMMDA
+1963 
-1978 KSAALG
+1978 
-1984 AAEASRFRSLT
+1984 
-1995 MRVAYLSQDR
+1995 
-2005 LDLAEASKT
+2005 
-2014 LARSMQTPTEASWLM
+2014 
-2029 LKRVGRYLKRHPS
+2029 
-2042 TVTVFT
+2042 
-2048 EQKTFDKIRVY
+2048 
-2059 VDSDH
+2059 
-2064 AGCAVTRK
+2064 
-2072 STGGFVAML
+2072 
-2081 GHHVVKHGS
+2081 
-2090 NLQSTVSLSS
+2090 
-2100 GESEYYALVKG
+2100 
-2111 GSVGLGLHSLFAD
+2111 
-2124 WGLDLKVELA
+2124 
-2134 SDSSAAR
+2134 
-2141 GHVQRR
+2141 
-2147 GLGKMRH
+2147 
-2154 VQSRYLW
+2154 
-2161 IQERVGKGDLS
+2161 
-2172 IAAVPGKNNVA
+2172 
-2183 DVLTKSVGGSLL
+2183 
-2195 RRHMATLNI
+2195 
-2204 WDRAPSSNQKDI
+2204 
-2216 K
+2216 

>member
-1 MDKIQPT
+1 M
-8 LDLLSTIGGT
+8 
-18 GGVADAAEVAGKTR
+18 
-32 LEDSLC
+32 
-38 TFRVFEEAA
+38 
-47 DLPDVS
+47 
-53 IDLNGDNDD
+53 
-62 EVHKARA
+62 
-69 ETAPAVAL
+69 
-77 TPGAARP
+77 
-84 RRPRAVRLGSRGRT
+84 
-98 ACARAVA
+98 
-105 ACLCAPPR
+105 
-113 GAAATRSEHPEPTS
+113 
-127 ADVAVS
+127 
-133 GPRRAAAA
+133 
-141 GATASR
+141 
-147 QEARDWSRAASTAA
+147 
-161 SSAATERPA
+161 
-170 GAGKSGRRRGERSEA
+170 
-185 AIETRRKALQFKHD
+185 
-199 LRETGNKLRD
+199 
-209 LAHIEDHPSENSSD
+209 
-223 AIEEAQKEVLG
+223 
-234 RITDLERTRQ
+234 
-244 QIAESREAIERMGE
+244 
-258 QIRGAS
+258 
-264 SAGVAAH
+264 
-271 GLVDTKGIGKPTTM
+271 
-285 GDDQEKFGAW
+285 
-295 NRKMENY
+295 
-302 VIGVYGESF
+302 
-311 RPVLRWAAEAERPVT
+311 
-326 IAGAQA
+326 
-332 AHDGVPELETKVNQL
+332 
-347 YAALISTT
+347 
-355 ADGSE
+355 
-360 SNDLVTGAPDGN
+360 
-372 GLEAWRKLHRRW
+372 
-384 DPTTGPRKRLI
+384 
-395 LRSIISPP
+395 
-403 KCSADELGSALEKWI
+403 
-418 QQIGRYERRQGED
+418 
-431 GLAELPEDIKMA
+431 
-443 ALEMLVPQ
+443 
-451 DIENHLV
+451 
-458 LNKHRLETFQDSL
+458 
-471 NEVMTIVEART
+471 
-482 GVKIKAAGSL
+482 
-492 EEEPE
+492 
-497 AEVAALDMG
+497 
-506 SLDCLELASG
+506 
-516 SGRGVAAVDLSP
+516 
-528 FAQDD
+528 
-533 WMKFNWDSGAAISAF
+533 
-548 PRSFAPP
+548 
-555 TGMKGN
+555 
-561 GSTYRTA
+561 
-568 SGELVPDEGSLQLK
+568 
-582 AEDEYG
+582 
-588 VLRALK
+588 
-594 GRVTNV
+594 
-600 HKPLISVGQA
+600 
-610 AGAGQCSFLGRN
+610 
-622 GGWIFHEKSPIGKR
+622 
-636 VVGMLEK
+636 
-643 EAKAAKHQM
+643 
-652 LPVYRE
+652 
-658 QGVYNF
+658 
-664 YLKKG
+664 
-669 QHGSVAPL
+669 
-677 EEGLSAKSK
+677 
-686 SELVELL
+686 
-693 SGKSKEELLEI
+693 
-704 LEKTDLI
+704 
-711 PRPPAASAAGAAAA
+711 
-725 GSGPSDVRPPGF
+725 RPPGF

-775 SQREIAEHE
+775 SQKEIAEHE

-994 GERLMAR
+994 GERLMVR
-1001 FAGERVR
+1001 FAGERTR

-1056 AGWDGL
+1056 AGWDSL

-1083 GEVGPP
+1083 GEAGPP
-1089 PIVVVSPQPQAPRRM
+1089 PIVVAPPQPQAPRRM
-1104 YVLKADIERLGATPG
+1104 YVLKADVERLGATPG
-1119 CPGCISIARHGR
+1119 CPGCVSIAKHGK

-1166 RQGQEARVR
+1166 RQGQEAR
-1175 PAASAAAGTP
+1175 
-1185 PPKTARRIT
+1185 
-1194 EPVAAAAAASAAPA
+1194 
-1208 ATRSAAA
+1208 
-1215 PAVAATAARLR
+1215 
-1226 ESQPV
+1226 
-1231 APGFGVAAPSGG
+1231 
-1243 ASSSSGAARAAEAA
+1243 
-1257 ADVDMTAA
+1257 DVDMTAT
-1265 RSRLKRSAEVAPDD
+1265 RSRLKRLAEVAPDD

-1370 AGVDIADEEVD
+1370 VGVDIADEEVD

-1396 EVYSPHRFS
+1396 EVHSPHRFS

-1421 EELKEDGAPW
+1421 EELKEDGTPW

-1437 DVKELE
+1437 DIKELE
-1443 KQQERMDP
+1443 ELQERMDP

-1509 HEHPWSARSWNEDI
+1509 HEHPWSARSWDEDI

-1538 PMCRWGMKLTNPRNG
+1538 PMCRWGMKLTNPRSG

-1680 ELIEIVPRSQAFA
+1680 ELIEI
-1693 ETGRPPI
+1693 
-1700 PLKWIDTN
+1700 
-1708 KGDAERPNY
+1708 
-1717 RSRLVVKEIKAKKRP
+1717 
-1732 DEQLEASE
+1732 
-1740 VFSAMPPLEAMRSL
+1740 
-1754 VSLMVTWAR
+1754 
-1763 EPPLHVQESLRKKGR
+1763 ESLRKKGR

-1805 ELEEESRKEYGE
+1805 ELEEESRKEHGE
-1817 DKRGLLLKSWYGTQD
+1817 DKCGLLLKSWYGTQD

-1838 GDYTELLEENGYK
+1838 GDYTELLEEHGYK
-1851 AGVSCP
+1851 AGMSCP

-1883 DIDSFEATLG
+1883 DTDSFEATLG

-1911 KQAVFLNRV
+1911 KQAIFLNRV

-1938 MIEPDKRH
+1938 MIEPDKRR

-1963 TPTEKRSADKQMMDA
+1963 TPMEKRSADKQMMDA

-1984 AAEASRFRSLT
+1984 TAEASRFRSLT

-2048 EQKTFDKIRVY
+2048 EQKMFDKIRVY

-2081 GHHVVKHGS
+2081 GHHVIKHGS

-2183 DVLTKSVGGSLL
+2183 DVLTKS
-2195 RRHMATLNI
+2195 
-2204 WDRAPSSNQKDI
+2204 
-2216 K
+2216 

>member
-1 MDKIQPT
+1 
-8 LDLLSTIGGT
+8 
-18 GGVADAAEVAGKTR
+18 
-32 LEDSLC
+32 
-38 TFRVFEEAA
+38 
-47 DLPDVS
+47 
-53 IDLNGDNDD
+53 
-62 EVHKARA
+62 
-69 ETAPAVAL
+69 
-77 TPGAARP
+77 
-84 RRPRAVRLGSRGRT
+84 
-98 ACARAVA
+98 
-105 ACLCAPPR
+105 
-113 GAAATRSEHPEPTS
+113 
-127 ADVAVS
+127 
-133 GPRRAAAA
+133 
-141 GATASR
+141 
-147 QEARDWSRAASTAA
+147 
-161 SSAATERPA
+161 
-170 GAGKSGRRRGERSEA
+170 
-185 AIETRRKALQFKHD
+185 
-199 LRETGNKLRD
+199 
-209 LAHIEDHPSENSSD
+209 
-223 AIEEAQKEVLG
+223 
-234 RITDLERTRQ
+234 
-244 QIAESREAIERMGE
+244 AIERMGE
-258 QIRGAS
+258 QIRGATN
-264 SAGVAAH
+264 AGGAAP
-271 GLVDTKGIGKPTTM
+271 GLVDTKGIGKPTTL

-326 IAGAQA
+326 IEGAQE
-332 AHDGVPELETKVNQL
+332 AHGGVPELETKINQL

-403 KCSADELGSALEKWI
+403 KCNAEELGSALEKWI
-418 QQIGRYERRQGED
+418 QQIGKYERRQGED

-458 LNKHRLETFQDSL
+458 LNKHRLVTFQDSL

-516 SGRGVAAVDLSP
+516 NGRGVAAVDLSP
-528 FAQDD
+528 FVQDD
-533 WMKFNWDSGAAISAF
+533 WMKFNWDSGAAVSAF

-643 EAKAAKHQM
+643 EAKTAKHQM

-693 SGKSKEELLEI
+693 SSKSKEELLEI
-704 LEKTDLI
+704 FERT
-711 PRPPAASAAGAAAA
+711 
-725 GSGPSDVRPPGF
+725 
-737 QPAAAA
+737 
-743 AADALPAA
+743 
-751 PDGQQA
+751 
-757 DEGEEEARPRVL
+757 
-769 KAPHEP
+769 APHEP
-775 SQREIAEHE
+775 SQREIVEHE

-994 GERLMAR
+994 GERLMVR
-1001 FAGERVR
+1001 FAGERAR

-1056 AGWDGL
+1056 AGWDSL

-1083 GEVGPP
+1083 GEAGPP
-1089 PIVVVSPQPQAPRRM
+1089 PIVVVPPQPQAPRRM
-1104 YVLKADIERLGATPG
+1104 YVLKADVERLGATPG
-1119 CPGCISIARHGR
+1119 CPGCVSIAKHGK

-1151 AEEAGRERTGQYRER
+1151 AEEAGRER
-1166 RQGQEARVR
+1166 
-1175 PAASAAAGTP
+1175 
-1185 PPKTARRIT
+1185 
-1194 EPVAAAAAASAAPA
+1194 
-1208 ATRSAAA
+1208 
-1215 PAVAATAARLR
+1215 
-1226 ESQPV
+1226 
-1231 APGFGVAAPSGG
+1231 
-1243 ASSSSGAARAAEAA
+1243 AAEAA
-1257 ADVDMTAA
+1257 EDVDMTAT
-1265 RSRLKRSAEVAPDD
+1265 RSRLKRLAEVAPDD

-1370 AGVDIADEEVD
+1370 VGVDIADEEVD

-1443 KQQERMDP
+1443 EQQERMDP

-1538 PMCRWGMKLTNPRNG
+1538 PMCRWGMKLTNPRSG

-1700 PLKWIDTN
+1700 PLKWVDTN

-1717 RSRLVVKEIKAKKRP
+1717 RGRLVVKEIKAKKRP

-1754 VSLMVTWAR
+1754 VSLMVTWTR
-1763 EPPLHVQESLRKKGR
+1763 EAPLHIQESLRRKGR

-1817 DKRGLLLKSWYGTQD
+1817 DKCGLLLKSWYGTQD

-1838 GDYTELLEENGYK
+1838 GDYTELLEEHGYK

-1963 TPTEKRSADKQMMDA
+1963 TPMEKRSADKQMMDA

-1984 AAEASRFRSLT
+1984 TAEASRFRSLT

-2048 EQKTFDKIRVY
+2048 EQKMFDKIRVY

-2081 GHHVVKHGS
+2081 GHHVIKHGS

-2195 RRHMATLNI
+2195 RRHMATLNV
-2204 WDRAPSSNQKDI
+2204 WDRAPSSTQKVECSGCKKLFSESDFDSCYSVYKCRKDHIHVNCCFECHRVFEKKCGKISAAATKQQHKLNNDGHTSALRRLPPGERDKFKQLNEALQAGLMICPEEVKASERSIPHCAHILSRCGGSAAPDEVIEQQAPPPPPPRQAAPQSTGPKELLGDDMLVALQKDDEDADDLNLGKKKKGVKNKKDKRGTPI
-2216 K
+2216 SLDIDYNFGTRPGETGEEEWVEPLPAVAKPLQASPAAAVHAQAQPHKSPPAQGQQVKTLANMLACSDDEASELLRSNNWDIARATDAHFRQLGEDETTAQAASADVPKRWGPKTTAAEMAASANPTEQVMALRSAWSAMPGVLRLRGAPTDPTLLSAISVKIRRDRLCRLGSEFMAELEAGSIPDSAVSPNLECDVDKFTGATLK

>member
-1 MDKIQPT
+1 MQAVTPNHSAEGVIELIFRGMYARLNAYRRERVLLVYASWWFVNSTGLDVQLLQP
-8 LDLLSTIGGT
+8 GGPGPMHPVPCFGEEVT
-18 GGVADAAEVAGKTR
+18 FLPQLRNKNGDGVAYLKQRGHEHVEARVPDVGGADRLQLTPLHACCLRTETVALPETMRSVSCSIVSLLPALMLFNRVGVQFEVGFLQEGVGVESATWVPPGSSGALWWTSAREQRVKVAIRPMTDPHRGSSWSAPFELLESRIGAHPVVLKDGNTRLPRLVCVNLDQDAAMLSLTVAGPELCHQLHNQHPGVVLEGSIDGCDPRDPAYKVTVVPGHTAPLAGQGPPAGGGPGPR
-32 LEDSLC
+32 LRLSLEDSGVVV
-38 TFRVFEEAA
+38 TGV
-47 DLPDVS
+47 
-53 IDLNGDNDD
+53 
-62 EVHKARA
+62 
-69 ETAPAVAL
+69 
-77 TPGAARP
+77 
-84 RRPRAVRLGSRGRT
+84 
-98 ACARAVA
+98 
-105 ACLCAPPR
+105 
-113 GAAATRSEHPEPTS
+113 GAAAASPAAEAEL
-127 ADVAVS
+127 
-133 GPRRAAAA
+133 RAAPAAA
-141 GATASR
+141 GPGPCGGLGLAGGGAP
-147 QEARDWSRAASTAA
+147 AAGGR
-161 SSAATERPA
+161 SAG
-170 GAGKSGRRRGERSEA
+170 GAGKSGRRRGKRSDA
-185 AIETRRKALQFKHD
+185 AIETRRKQLQFKHD
-199 LRETGNKLRD
+199 LREAGDRLRD

-223 AIEEAQKEVLG
+223 VVERTQKEVL
-234 RITDLERTRQ
+234 
-244 QIAESREAIERMGE
+244 
-258 QIRGAS
+258 
-264 SAGVAAH
+264 

-326 IAGAQA
+326 IEGAQA

-458 LNKHRLETFQDSL
+458 LNKHRLVTFQDSL

-704 LEKTDLI
+704 LEKTD
-711 PRPPAASAAGAAAA
+711 
-725 GSGPSDVRPPGF
+725 
-737 QPAAAA
+737 
-743 AADALPAA
+743 
-751 PDGQQA
+751 
-757 DEGEEEARPRVL
+757 
-769 KAPHEP
+769 
-775 SQREIAEHE
+775 
-784 AMGHATYRSWCRVCI
+784 
-799 AAKGQGQPHLRAP
+799 
-812 EDDETAVPVV
+812 DETAVPVV

-1001 FAGERVR
+1001 FAGERAR

-1056 AGWDGL
+1056 VGWDGL

-1104 YVLKADIERLGATPG
+1104 YVLKADVERLGATPG
-1119 CPGCISIARHGR
+1119 CPGCVSIAKHGR

-1175 PAASAAAGTP
+1175 PAAAAAAGTP

-1208 ATRSAAA
+1208 AARSAAA
-1215 PAVAATAARLR
+1215 PAVAATAARMR

-1265 RSRLKRSAEVAPDD
+1265 RSRLKRLAEVAPDD

-1330 MRVLALDVASI
+1330 MRVLALDMASI

-1421 EELKEDGAPW
+1421 EELKEDGTPW

-1443 KQQERMDP
+1443 RQQERMDP
-1451 ILLTGSPP
+1451 ILLAGSPP

-1538 PMCRWGMKLTNPRNG
+1538 PMCRWGMKLTNPRSG

-1693 ETGRPPI
+1693 ETG
-1700 PLKWIDTN
+1700 
-1708 KGDAERPNY
+1708 
-1717 RSRLVVKEIKAKKRP
+1717 
-1732 DEQLEASE
+1732 
-1740 VFSAMPPLEAMRSL
+1740 
-1754 VSLMVTWAR
+1754 
-1763 EPPLHVQESLRKKGR
+1763 PPLHIQESLRKKGR

-1817 DKRGLLLKSWYGTQD
+1817 DKCGLLLKSWYGTQD

-1838 GDYTELLEENGYK
+1838 GDYTELLEEHGYK

-1963 TPTEKRSADKQMMDA
+1963 TPMEKRSADKQMMDA

-2048 EQKTFDKIRVY
+2048 EQKMFDKIRVY

-2161 IQERVGKGDLS
+2161 IQERVGKGDIS

-2204 WDRAPSSNQKDI
+2204 WDRAPSSTQKDF

>member
-1 MDKIQPT
+1 
-8 LDLLSTIGGT
+8 
-18 GGVADAAEVAGKTR
+18 
-32 LEDSLC
+32 
-38 TFRVFEEAA
+38 
-47 DLPDVS
+47 
-53 IDLNGDNDD
+53 
-62 EVHKARA
+62 
-69 ETAPAVAL
+69 
-77 TPGAARP
+77 
-84 RRPRAVRLGSRGRT
+84 
-98 ACARAVA
+98 
-105 ACLCAPPR
+105 
-113 GAAATRSEHPEPTS
+113 
-127 ADVAVS
+127 
-133 GPRRAAAA
+133 
-141 GATASR
+141 
-147 QEARDWSRAASTAA
+147 
-161 SSAATERPA
+161 
-170 GAGKSGRRRGERSEA
+170 
-185 AIETRRKALQFKHD
+185 
-199 LRETGNKLRD
+199 
-209 LAHIEDHPSENSSD
+209 
-223 AIEEAQKEVLG
+223 
-234 RITDLERTRQ
+234 
-244 QIAESREAIERMGE
+244 
-258 QIRGAS
+258 
-264 SAGVAAH
+264 
-271 GLVDTKGIGKPTTM
+271 
-285 GDDQEKFGAW
+285 
-295 NRKMENY
+295 
-302 VIGVYGESF
+302 
-311 RPVLRWAAEAERPVT
+311 
-326 IAGAQA
+326 
-332 AHDGVPELETKVNQL
+332 
-347 YAALISTT
+347 
-355 ADGSE
+355 
-360 SNDLVTGAPDGN
+360 
-372 GLEAWRKLHRRW
+372 
-384 DPTTGPRKRLI
+384 
-395 LRSIISPP
+395 
-403 KCSADELGSALEKWI
+403 
-418 QQIGRYERRQGED
+418 
-431 GLAELPEDIKMA
+431 
-443 ALEMLVPQ
+443 
-451 DIENHLV
+451 
-458 LNKHRLETFQDSL
+458 
-471 NEVMTIVEART
+471 
-482 GVKIKAAGSL
+482 
-492 EEEPE
+492 
-497 AEVAALDMG
+497 
-506 SLDCLELASG
+506 
-516 SGRGVAAVDLSP
+516 
-528 FAQDD
+528 
-533 WMKFNWDSGAAISAF
+533 
-548 PRSFAPP
+548 
-555 TGMKGN
+555 
-561 GSTYRTA
+561 
-568 SGELVPDEGSLQLK
+568 
-582 AEDEYG
+582 
-588 VLRALK
+588 
-594 GRVTNV
+594 
-600 HKPLISVGQA
+600 
-610 AGAGQCSFLGRN
+610 
-622 GGWIFHEKSPIGKR
+622 
-636 VVGMLEK
+636 
-643 EAKAAKHQM
+643 
-652 LPVYRE
+652 
-658 QGVYNF
+658 
-664 YLKKG
+664 
-669 QHGSVAPL
+669 
-677 EEGLSAKSK
+677 
-686 SELVELL
+686 
-693 SGKSKEELLEI
+693 
-704 LEKTDLI
+704 
-711 PRPPAASAAGAAAA
+711 
-725 GSGPSDVRPPGF
+725 
-737 QPAAAA
+737 
-743 AADALPAA
+743 
-751 PDGQQA
+751 
-757 DEGEEEARPRVL
+757 
-769 KAPHEP
+769 
-775 SQREIAEHE
+775 
-784 AMGHATYRSWCRVCI
+784 
-799 AAKGQGQPHLRAP
+799 
-812 EDDETAVPVV
+812 
-822 SSDYAFMGQDDAD
+822 
-835 TMPMLVLRDRR
+835 
-846 SKMMAATF
+846 
-854 VEKKGDDAYAI
+854 
-865 KFFARFLRILGYRK
+865 
-879 IVNKSDGE
+879 
-887 PAILLVKRRA
+887 
-897 VEEVPGLE
+897 
-905 AIPQESAPAD
+905 
-915 HQANGE
+915 
-921 IEVTV
+921 
-926 REIKKQ
+926 
-932 VRALKMDLESKLG
+932 
-945 VKVEDKHPVLA
+945 
-956 HLPEH
+956 
-961 AASVINRYRRGQDGK
+961 
-976 TALQRL
+976 
-982 TGRQWRKPVPLF
+982 
-994 GERLMAR
+994 
-1001 FAGERVR
+1001 
-1008 KNALEEQMVEAR
+1008 
-1020 YIGHHPRDGSMMV
+1020 
-1033 ITSDGVKKAVGF
+1033 
-1045 RSLPQSEKWIT
+1045 
-1056 AGWDGL
+1056 
-1062 KGLPWDVAPRAASA
+1062 
-1076 PRAIVGP
+1076 
-1083 GEVGPP
+1083 
-1089 PIVVVSPQPQAPRRM
+1089 
-1104 YVLKADIERLGATPG
+1104 
-1119 CPGCISIARHGR
+1119 
-1131 VLAGHAHNAVC
+1131 
-1142 SKRIFEALD
+1142 
-1151 AEEAGRERTGQYRER
+1151 
-1166 RQGQEARVR
+1166 
-1175 PAASAAAGTP
+1175 
-1185 PPKTARRIT
+1185 
-1194 EPVAAAAAASAAPA
+1194 
-1208 ATRSAAA
+1208 
-1215 PAVAATAARLR
+1215 
-1226 ESQPV
+1226 
-1231 APGFGVAAPSGG
+1231 
-1243 ASSSSGAARAAEAA
+1243 
-1257 ADVDMTAA
+1257 MTAT
-1265 RSRLKRSAEVAPDD
+1265 RSRLKRLAEVAPDD
-1279 VPEALER
+1279 APEALER

-1330 MRVLALDVASI
+1330 MRVLALDMASI

-1421 EELKEDGAPW
+1421 EELKEDGTPW

-1443 KQQERMDP
+1443 RQQERMDP

-1509 HEHPWSARSWNEDI
+1509 HEHPWSARSWKEDI

-1538 PMCRWGMKLTNPRNG
+1538 PMCRWGMKLTNPRSG
-1553 QEEFVRKE
+1553 REEFVRKE

-1583 GRAEWHRHITL
+1583 GRAEWHRHIML

-1621 NDVGE
+1621 DDVGE

-1670 AVEREWVKKQ
+1670 AVERERVKKQ

-1700 PLKWIDTN
+1700 PLKWVDTN

-1754 VSLMVTWAR
+1754 VSLMVTWTR
-1763 EPPLHVQESLRKKGR
+1763 EAPLHIQESLRKKG
-1778 KPGNFKIGFFDI
+1778 
-1790 SRAHFYGKAQRRIFV
+1790 RAHFYGKAQRRIFV

-1817 DKRGLLLKSWYGTQD
+1817 DKCGLLLKSWYGTQD

-1838 GDYTELLEENGYK
+1838 GDYTELLEEHGYK

-1857 AVFYKEVDETRL
+1857 AVFFKEVDETRL

-1938 MIEPDKRH
+1938 MIEPDKRR

-1963 TPTEKRSADKQMMDA
+1963 TPMEKRSADKQMMDA

-2048 EQKTFDKIRVY
+2048 EQKMFDKIRVH

-2204 WDRAPSSNQKDI
+2204 WDRTPSLTQKDFKSRAEAARQPSSPNPVAAQISDASERPVVRLHIYDVTSESAVQRVNDVLRPVGVGIFHVGVEEWSYGYSADETGVGSCAPRRHKQHRYRESLEMGASPLSSEEIGKLLERMEEEWHGKDYDLLSRNCCHFSDALCRGLGVGTI
-2216 K
+2216 PEWLLRMASAADTVRTGVDNAALAAQTAARLAAERAGRLDDRYQISCSIDQLTTREVAIDERSVGASMEAMWSTAAERASWVGSVAERWFDEAQRPASFDPEAVERFAAGFWSWASSAAAPAPPGGPAERCPVPPAPRSELARCREVTPGEQSPLSPEAASLEPEAAPRSSRPALPPLGAPRAAAVAPPPDSWGGEGAGPCLTPRAAPLWPSLGLQGLAPPACGGGSPAARSGAKKQAEFAASALDFDDLATARKCLRFALRSLEAPDAIILEPEPEVPEASSGPPPERVRREARLCAERAAASLGGGDAAEASSRLREALDLLAEA

>member
-1 MDKIQPT
+1 
-8 LDLLSTIGGT
+8 
-18 GGVADAAEVAGKTR
+18 
-32 LEDSLC
+32 
-38 TFRVFEEAA
+38 
-47 DLPDVS
+47 
-53 IDLNGDNDD
+53 
-62 EVHKARA
+62 
-69 ETAPAVAL
+69 
-77 TPGAARP
+77 
-84 RRPRAVRLGSRGRT
+84 
-98 ACARAVA
+98 
-105 ACLCAPPR
+105 
-113 GAAATRSEHPEPTS
+113 
-127 ADVAVS
+127 
-133 GPRRAAAA
+133 
-141 GATASR
+141 
-147 QEARDWSRAASTAA
+147 
-161 SSAATERPA
+161 
-170 GAGKSGRRRGERSEA
+170 
-185 AIETRRKALQFKHD
+185 
-199 LRETGNKLRD
+199 
-209 LAHIEDHPSENSSD
+209 
-223 AIEEAQKEVLG
+223 
-234 RITDLERTRQ
+234 
-244 QIAESREAIERMGE
+244 
-258 QIRGAS
+258 
-264 SAGVAAH
+264 
-271 GLVDTKGIGKPTTM
+271 
-285 GDDQEKFGAW
+285 
-295 NRKMENY
+295 
-302 VIGVYGESF
+302 
-311 RPVLRWAAEAERPVT
+311 
-326 IAGAQA
+326 
-332 AHDGVPELETKVNQL
+332 
-347 YAALISTT
+347 
-355 ADGSE
+355 
-360 SNDLVTGAPDGN
+360 
-372 GLEAWRKLHRRW
+372 
-384 DPTTGPRKRLI
+384 
-395 LRSIISPP
+395 
-403 KCSADELGSALEKWI
+403 
-418 QQIGRYERRQGED
+418 
-431 GLAELPEDIKMA
+431 
-443 ALEMLVPQ
+443 
-451 DIENHLV
+451 
-458 LNKHRLETFQDSL
+458 
-471 NEVMTIVEART
+471 
-482 GVKIKAAGSL
+482 
-492 EEEPE
+492 
-497 AEVAALDMG
+497 
-506 SLDCLELASG
+506 
-516 SGRGVAAVDLSP
+516 
-528 FAQDD
+528 
-533 WMKFNWDSGAAISAF
+533 
-548 PRSFAPP
+548 
-555 TGMKGN
+555 
-561 GSTYRTA
+561 
-568 SGELVPDEGSLQLK
+568 
-582 AEDEYG
+582 
-588 VLRALK
+588 
-594 GRVTNV
+594 
-600 HKPLISVGQA
+600 
-610 AGAGQCSFLGRN
+610 
-622 GGWIFHEKSPIGKR
+622 
-636 VVGMLEK
+636 
-643 EAKAAKHQM
+643 
-652 LPVYRE
+652 
-658 QGVYNF
+658 
-664 YLKKG
+664 
-669 QHGSVAPL
+669 
-677 EEGLSAKSK
+677 
-686 SELVELL
+686 
-693 SGKSKEELLEI
+693 
-704 LEKTDLI
+704 
-711 PRPPAASAAGAAAA
+711 
-725 GSGPSDVRPPGF
+725 
-737 QPAAAA
+737 
-743 AADALPAA
+743 
-751 PDGQQA
+751 
-757 DEGEEEARPRVL
+757 
-769 KAPHEP
+769 
-775 SQREIAEHE
+775 
-784 AMGHATYRSWCRVCI
+784 
-799 AAKGQGQPHLRAP
+799 
-812 EDDETAVPVV
+812 DDETAVPVV

-1001 FAGERVR
+1001 FAGERAR
-1008 KNALEEQMVEAR
+1008 KNALEEQMVE
-1020 YIGHHPRDGSMMV
+1020 
-1033 ITSDGVKKAVGF
+1033 KAVGF

-1104 YVLKADIERLGATPG
+1104 YVLKADVERLGATPG
-1119 CPGCISIARHGR
+1119 CPGCVSIAKHGR

-1151 AEEAGRERTGQYRER
+1151 AVEAGRERTGQYRER

-1175 PAASAAAGTP
+1175 PAAAAAAGTP

-1215 PAVAATAARLR
+1215 PAVAATAARMR

-1265 RSRLKRSAEVAPDD
+1265 RSRLKRLAEVAPDD

-1286 GDPQPAD
+1286 GDHSRQTCRYR
-1293 VPVPVDMEDLA
+1293 
-1304 AQPAPAEGPQLPAG
+1304 
-1318 VAVVWNASEGRH
+1318 WH

-1341 ELVELGVLTRAKAEL
+1341 ELVELGALTRAKAEL

-1421 EELKEDGAPW
+1421 EELKEDGTPW

-1443 KQQERMDP
+1443 RQQERMDP

-1509 HEHPWSARSWNEDI
+1509 HEHPWSARSWKEDI

-1538 PMCRWGMKLTNPRNG
+1538 PMCRWGMKLTNPRSG
-1553 QEEFVRKE
+1553 QEEFVR
-1561 TGWVTNHPG
+1561 
-1570 LARRLQGTCSNVD
+1570 
-1583 GRAEWHRHITL
+1583 
-1594 VGGIARFAKVYPPKL
+1594 KVYPPKL
-1609 VEAVLEELKDTL
+1609 VEAELEELKDTL

-1651 YWDDVNGGYLEA
+1651 YWDDVHGGYLEA

-1680 ELIEIVPRSQAFA
+1680 ELIEIVPRSLAFA

-1700 PLKWIDTN
+1700 PLKWVDTN

-1754 VSLMVTWAR
+1754 VSLMVTWTR
-1763 EPPLHVQESLRKKGR
+1763 EAPLHIQESLRKKGR

-1790 SRAHFYGKAQRRIFV
+1790 SRAHFYGKAQRGIFV

-1817 DKRGLLLKSWYGTQD
+1817 DKCGLLLKSWYGTQD

-1900 TANLGFDEGDD
+1900 TANLCFDEGDD

-1963 TPTEKRSADKQMMDA
+1963 TPMEKRSADKQMMDA

-2048 EQKTFDKIRVY
+2048 EQKMFD
-2059 VDSDH
+2059 
-2064 AGCAVTRK
+2064 
-2072 STGGFVAML
+2072 
-2081 GHHVVKHGS
+2081 
-2090 NLQSTVSLSS
+2090 NP
-2100 GESEYYALVKG
+2100 
-2111 GSVGLGLHSLFAD
+2111 
-2124 WGLDLKVELA
+2124 
-2134 SDSSAAR
+2134 
-2141 GHVQRR
+2141 

-2161 IQERVGKGDLS
+2161 IQERVGKGDIS

-2183 DVLTKSVGGSLL
+2183 DVLTKSVGLQVMEWIESMLRYLWGWMRFRRDPEAQGHDGGGVVAALTQRGFGAAARLGAASAAETFRLTGLSHLPPLVGASWGADGLTLVSSLGDLLACPGQRPAAGASWTCGPAPDAPARLPVQEGTSLL
-2195 RRHMATLNI
+2195 AATAAVLSGVGGAGGEPRLHAALLYESAPDLVALFHLDGGAWLPLGEVAVPPHGPGSAGALGRVSLALSPGGDLTLATDTGAVVRRRLRDGAVLGSTPPGKTSQQAWRGACSVRHGTADRVAHLHLKRATLAQRPEVTLAEDFGI
-2204 WDRAPSSNQKDI
+2204 TQVGDELLYP
-2216 K
+2216 

>member
-1 MDKIQPT
+1 QFE
-8 LDLLSTIGGT
+8 LLRQEFAAQISQA
-18 GGVADAAEVAGKTR
+18 ADEMRRLESENQRLQQQVAGG
-32 LEDSLC
+32 L
-38 TFRVFEEAA
+38 
-47 DLPDVS
+47 
-53 IDLNGDNDD
+53 
-62 EVHKARA
+62 
-69 ETAPAVAL
+69 
-77 TPGAARP
+77 
-84 RRPRAVRLGSRGRT
+84 
-98 ACARAVA
+98 
-105 ACLCAPPR
+105 
-113 GAAATRSEHPEPTS
+113 
-127 ADVAVS
+127 
-133 GPRRAAAA
+133 
-141 GATASR
+141 
-147 QEARDWSRAASTAA
+147 
-161 SSAATERPA
+161 
-170 GAGKSGRRRGERSEA
+170 A
-185 AIETRRKALQFKHD
+185 AIPQ
-199 LRETGNKLRD
+199 
-209 LAHIEDHPSENSSD
+209 
-223 AIEEAQKEVLG
+223 
-234 RITDLERTRQ
+234 
-244 QIAESREAIERMGE
+244 AIERMGE

-264 SAGVAAH
+264 SMGTAAH

-482 GVKIKAAGSL
+482 GAGGKAAGSL

-516 SGRGVAAVDLSP
+516 SGRGVAA
-528 FAQDD
+528 DD

-664 YLKKG
+664 YLK
-669 QHGSVAPL
+669 
-677 EEGLSAKSK
+677 
-686 SELVELL
+686 
-693 SGKSKEELLEI
+693 
-704 LEKTDLI
+704 
-711 PRPPAASAAGAAAA
+711 
-725 GSGPSDVRPPGF
+725 PPGF

-1083 GEVGPP
+1083 GEVGPS

-1131 VLAGHAHNAVC
+1131 ALAGHAHNAAC

-1151 AEEAGRERTGQYRER
+1151 AEEAGRERTGQHRER

-1304 AQPAPAEGPQLPAG
+1304 AQPAPA
-1318 VAVVWNASEGRH
+1318 
-1330 MRVLALDVASI
+1330 
-1341 ELVELGVLTRAKAEL
+1341 LGVLTRAKAEL

-1538 PMCRWGMKLTNPRNG
+1538 PVCRWGMKLTNPRNG

-1670 AVEREWVKKQ
+1670 TVEREWVKKQ

-1700 PLKWIDTN
+1700 PLKWVDTN

-1754 VSLMVTWAR
+1754 VSLMVTWTR
-1763 EPPLHVQESLRKKGR
+1763 GR

-1817 DKRGLLLKSWYGTQD
+1817 DKCGLLLKSWYGTQD

>member
-1 MDKIQPT
+1 MDEQVRQQF
-8 LDLLSTIGGT
+8 DLLRQEF
-18 GGVADAAEVAGKTR
+18 AARMSQTVDEMRRLENDNQRLQQQVAGG
-32 LEDSLC
+32 L
-38 TFRVFEEAA
+38 
-47 DLPDVS
+47 
-53 IDLNGDNDD
+53 
-62 EVHKARA
+62 
-69 ETAPAVAL
+69 
-77 TPGAARP
+77 
-84 RRPRAVRLGSRGRT
+84 
-98 ACARAVA
+98 
-105 ACLCAPPR
+105 
-113 GAAATRSEHPEPTS
+113 
-127 ADVAVS
+127 
-133 GPRRAAAA
+133 
-141 GATASR
+141 
-147 QEARDWSRAASTAA
+147 
-161 SSAATERPA
+161 
-170 GAGKSGRRRGERSEA
+170 A
-185 AIETRRKALQFKHD
+185 AIPQ
-199 LRETGNKLRD
+199 
-209 LAHIEDHPSENSSD
+209 
-223 AIEEAQKEVLG
+223 
-234 RITDLERTRQ
+234 
-244 QIAESREAIERMGE
+244 AIERMGE
-258 QIRGAS
+258 QIRGATH
-264 SAGVAAH
+264 AGGAAP
-271 GLVDTKGIGKPTTM
+271 GLVDTKGIGKPTTL

-326 IAGAQA
+326 IEGAQE
-332 AHDGVPELETKVNQL
+332 AHGGVPELVTKINQL

-403 KCSADELGSALEKWI
+403 KCNAEELGSALEKWI
-418 QQIGRYERRQGED
+418 QQIGKYERRQGED

-458 LNKHRLETFQDSL
+458 LNKHRLVTFQDSL

-482 GVKIKAAGSL
+482 GVKIKEPSIRARAHHPDDMDVGSFGAPKGKGKGKGKDGKSKGKGKTQEPKGKSKSTSGSYSGGSRGGKAGGKAAGSL

-516 SGRGVAAVDLSP
+516 NGRGVAAVDLSP
-528 FAQDD
+528 FVQDD
-533 WMKFNWDSGAAISAF
+533 WMKFNWDSGAAVSAF

-622 GGWIFHEKSPIGKR
+622 GGWIFHEKSQIGKR

-643 EAKAAKHQM
+643 EAKTAKHQM

-677 EEGLSAKSK
+677 EEGFSAKSK
-686 SELVELL
+686 SELVEIL

-704 LEKTDLI
+704 LERT
-711 PRPPAASAAGAAAA
+711 
-725 GSGPSDVRPPGF
+725 
-737 QPAAAA
+737 
-743 AADALPAA
+743 
-751 PDGQQA
+751 
-757 DEGEEEARPRVL
+757 
-769 KAPHEP
+769 APHEP
-775 SQREIAEHE
+775 SQREIVEHE

-994 GERLMAR
+994 GERLMVR
-1001 FAGERVR
+1001 FAGERTR

-1056 AGWDGL
+1056 AGWDSL

-1083 GEVGPP
+1083 GEAGPP
-1089 PIVVVSPQPQAPRRM
+1089 PIVVVPPQPQAPRRM
-1104 YVLKADIERLGATPG
+1104 YVLKADVERLGATPG
-1119 CPGCISIARHGR
+1119 CPGCVSIAKHGK

-1151 AEEAGRERTGQYRER
+1151 AEEAGRER
-1166 RQGQEARVR
+1166 
-1175 PAASAAAGTP
+1175 
-1185 PPKTARRIT
+1185 
-1194 EPVAAAAAASAAPA
+1194 
-1208 ATRSAAA
+1208 
-1215 PAVAATAARLR
+1215 
-1226 ESQPV
+1226 
-1231 APGFGVAAPSGG
+1231 
-1243 ASSSSGAARAAEAA
+1243 
-1257 ADVDMTAA
+1257 
-1265 RSRLKRSAEVAPDD
+1265 SRLKRLAEVAPDD

-1370 AGVDIADEEVD
+1370 VGVDIADEEVD

-1396 EVYSPHRFS
+1396 EVHSPHRFS

-1443 KQQERMDP
+1443 EQQERMDP

-1538 PMCRWGMKLTNPRNG
+1538 PMCRWGMKLTNPRSG

-1700 PLKWIDTN
+1700 PLKWVDTN

-1732 DEQLEASE
+1732 DEQLEVSE

-1754 VSLMVTWAR
+1754 VSLMVTWTR
-1763 EPPLHVQESLRKKGR
+1763 EAPLHIQESLRKKGR

-1817 DKRGLLLKSWYGTQD
+1817 DKCGLLLKSWYGTQD

-1838 GDYTELLEENGYK
+1838 GDYTELLEEHGYK

-1857 AVFYKEVDETRL
+1857 AVFYKEEDETRL

-1920 IEVSAGVPPGG
+1920 IEVSAGAPPGG

-1938 MIEPDKRH
+1938 MIEPGKRH

-1963 TPTEKRSADKQMMDA
+1963 TPMEKRSADKQMMDA

-1984 AAEASRFRSLT
+1984 TAEASRFRSLT

-2048 EQKTFDKIRVY
+2048 EQKMFDKIRVY

-2081 GHHVVKHGS
+2081 GHHVIKHGS

-2204 WDRAPSSNQKDI
+2204 WDRAPSSTQKDI

>member
-1 MDKIQPT
+1 M
-8 LDLLSTIGGT
+8 
-18 GGVADAAEVAGKTR
+18 
-32 LEDSLC
+32 
-38 TFRVFEEAA
+38 
-47 DLPDVS
+47 
-53 IDLNGDNDD
+53 
-62 EVHKARA
+62 
-69 ETAPAVAL
+69 
-77 TPGAARP
+77 
-84 RRPRAVRLGSRGRT
+84 
-98 ACARAVA
+98 
-105 ACLCAPPR
+105 
-113 GAAATRSEHPEPTS
+113 
-127 ADVAVS
+127 
-133 GPRRAAAA
+133 
-141 GATASR
+141 
-147 QEARDWSRAASTAA
+147 
-161 SSAATERPA
+161 
-170 GAGKSGRRRGERSEA
+170 
-185 AIETRRKALQFKHD
+185 
-199 LRETGNKLRD
+199 
-209 LAHIEDHPSENSSD
+209 
-223 AIEEAQKEVLG
+223 
-234 RITDLERTRQ
+234 
-244 QIAESREAIERMGE
+244 
-258 QIRGAS
+258 
-264 SAGVAAH
+264 
-271 GLVDTKGIGKPTTM
+271 
-285 GDDQEKFGAW
+285 
-295 NRKMENY
+295 
-302 VIGVYGESF
+302 
-311 RPVLRWAAEAERPVT
+311 
-326 IAGAQA
+326 
-332 AHDGVPELETKVNQL
+332 
-347 YAALISTT
+347 
-355 ADGSE
+355 
-360 SNDLVTGAPDGN
+360 
-372 GLEAWRKLHRRW
+372 
-384 DPTTGPRKRLI
+384 
-395 LRSIISPP
+395 
-403 KCSADELGSALEKWI
+403 
-418 QQIGRYERRQGED
+418 
-431 GLAELPEDIKMA
+431 
-443 ALEMLVPQ
+443 
-451 DIENHLV
+451 
-458 LNKHRLETFQDSL
+458 
-471 NEVMTIVEART
+471 
-482 GVKIKAAGSL
+482 
-492 EEEPE
+492 
-497 AEVAALDMG
+497 
-506 SLDCLELASG
+506 
-516 SGRGVAAVDLSP
+516 
-528 FAQDD
+528 
-533 WMKFNWDSGAAISAF
+533 
-548 PRSFAPP
+548 
-555 TGMKGN
+555 
-561 GSTYRTA
+561 
-568 SGELVPDEGSLQLK
+568 
-582 AEDEYG
+582 
-588 VLRALK
+588 
-594 GRVTNV
+594 
-600 HKPLISVGQA
+600 
-610 AGAGQCSFLGRN
+610 
-622 GGWIFHEKSPIGKR
+622 
-636 VVGMLEK
+636 
-643 EAKAAKHQM
+643 
-652 LPVYRE
+652 
-658 QGVYNF
+658 
-664 YLKKG
+664 
-669 QHGSVAPL
+669 
-677 EEGLSAKSK
+677 
-686 SELVELL
+686 
-693 SGKSKEELLEI
+693 
-704 LEKTDLI
+704 
-711 PRPPAASAAGAAAA
+711 
-725 GSGPSDVRPPGF
+725 RPPGF

-743 AADALPAA
+743 AADVLPAA

-775 SQREIAEHE
+775 SQREIVEHE

-994 GERLMAR
+994 GERLMVR
-1001 FAGERVR
+1001 FAGERAR

-1056 AGWDGL
+1056 AGWDSL

-1083 GEVGPP
+1083 GEAGPP
-1089 PIVVVSPQPQAPRRM
+1089 PIVVVPPQPQAPRRM
-1104 YVLKADIERLGATPG
+1104 YVLKADVERLGATPG
-1119 CPGCISIARHGR
+1119 CPGCVSIAKHGK

-1175 PAASAAAGTP
+1175 PAAAAAAGTP

-1194 EPVAAAAAASAAPA
+1194 EPVAAAASAPA
-1208 ATRSAAA
+1208 ASRSAAA
-1215 PAVAATAARLR
+1215 PAAAARMR
-1226 ESQPV
+1226 ESQPG
-1231 APGFGVAAPSGG
+1231 ASGSGVAAPSGG
-1243 ASSSSGAARAAEAA
+1243 ASSSSGAVRAAEAA
-1257 ADVDMTAA
+1257 EDVDMTAT
-1265 RSRLKRSAEVAPDD
+1265 RSRLKRLAEVAPDD

-1370 AGVDIADEEVD
+1370 VGVDIADEEVD

-1443 KQQERMDP
+1443 EQQERMDP

-1538 PMCRWGMKLTNPRNG
+1538 PMCRWGMKLTNPRSG

-1680 ELIEIVPRSQAFA
+1680 ELIEI
-1693 ETGRPPI
+1693 
-1700 PLKWIDTN
+1700 
-1708 KGDAERPNY
+1708 
-1717 RSRLVVKEIKAKKRP
+1717 
-1732 DEQLEASE
+1732 
-1740 VFSAMPPLEAMRSL
+1740 
-1754 VSLMVTWAR
+1754 
-1763 EPPLHVQESLRKKGR
+1763 ESLRRKGR

-1817 DKRGLLLKSWYGTQD
+1817 DKCGLLLKSWYGTQD

-1838 GDYTELLEENGYK
+1838 GDYTELLEEHGYK

-1938 MIEPDKRH
+1938 MIEPDKRR

-1963 TPTEKRSADKQMMDA
+1963 TPMEKRSADKQMMDA

-1984 AAEASRFRSLT
+1984 TAEAPRFRSLT

-2048 EQKTFDKIRVY
+2048 EQKMFDKIRVY

-2081 GHHVVKHGS
+2081 GHHVIKHGS

-2183 DVLTKSVGGSLL
+2183 DVLTKSVDGRVGLDAPACDVEMGVSAWYTLRFLAAAVTSTGAEAAAHGTRAGVARGRIGSMQLLEEVGDAPKAEDSSEVLLPPKADACSNATSNCWDTKCCKDDGLTCFAQDLGWAQCNASCEEGAVWSSADPNYVQTKWSCARVVTHLSAGAATRQLDVPARSAKPPAQPRGEQCAVEGEYCGRRPCCEGSGTKCFKKNAMWASCRNECTPGIDKNDPKWARTPWSCEELAPPIDVVGEETLFCFALMLPDSYEVGLIQTQLDAQAGIFGCDASAVYSNQSIKMSSKVSKASLKTQVVPGSLHCELGGQYWTALNTEIFVRVWKKVASGKEFGAHGWTVKADPDAVILPRRLRLRAGRSRFLSGRQDKVYMNNCQFGLHGPVEMMSLGAMVAYRDGIDRCVEELKEEFSQYGEDVFLRECLQLVGVDKVEDFSMMKETHCDWYGEVDQDTRPAGGS
-2195 RRHMATLNI
+2195 
-2204 WDRAPSSNQKDI
+2204 RAG
-2216 K
+2216 

>member
-1 MDKIQPT
+1 TVDEMRRLENENQR
-8 LDLLSTIGGT
+8 LQQQ
-18 GGVADAAEVAGKTR
+18 VAGG
-32 LEDSLC
+32 L
-38 TFRVFEEAA
+38 
-47 DLPDVS
+47 
-53 IDLNGDNDD
+53 
-62 EVHKARA
+62 
-69 ETAPAVAL
+69 
-77 TPGAARP
+77 
-84 RRPRAVRLGSRGRT
+84 
-98 ACARAVA
+98 
-105 ACLCAPPR
+105 
-113 GAAATRSEHPEPTS
+113 
-127 ADVAVS
+127 
-133 GPRRAAAA
+133 
-141 GATASR
+141 
-147 QEARDWSRAASTAA
+147 
-161 SSAATERPA
+161 
-170 GAGKSGRRRGERSEA
+170 A
-185 AIETRRKALQFKHD
+185 AIPQ
-199 LRETGNKLRD
+199 
-209 LAHIEDHPSENSSD
+209 
-223 AIEEAQKEVLG
+223 
-234 RITDLERTRQ
+234 
-244 QIAESREAIERMGE
+244 AIERMGE
-258 QIRGAS
+258 QIRGATH
-264 SAGVAAH
+264 AGGAAP
-271 GLVDTKGIGKPTTM
+271 GLVDTKGIGKPTTL

-326 IAGAQA
+326 IEGAQE
-332 AHDGVPELETKVNQL
+332 AHGGVPELVTKINQL

-403 KCSADELGSALEKWI
+403 KCNAEELGSALEKWI
-418 QQIGRYERRQGED
+418 QQIGKYERRQGED

-458 LNKHRLETFQDSL
+458 LNKHRLVTFQDSL

-482 GVKIKAAGSL
+482 GVKIKEPSIRARAHHPDDMDVGSLPHIPDGFGPWFRAHGTPKHRRALRRLLSELREMGPQGIRMLEERAGIDAGGKGGGRGGKAGGKAAGSL

-506 SLDCLELASG
+506 SLDCLELAGG
-516 SGRGVAAVDLSP
+516 SGRGVAA
-528 FAQDD
+528 DD
-533 WMKFNWDSGAAISAF
+533 WMKFNWDSGAAVSAF

-555 TGMKGN
+555 TGLKGN

-643 EAKAAKHQM
+643 EAKTAKHQM

-669 QHGSVAPL
+669 QH
-677 EEGLSAKSK
+677 
-686 SELVELL
+686 
-693 SGKSKEELLEI
+693 
-704 LEKTDLI
+704 
-711 PRPPAASAAGAAAA
+711 
-725 GSGPSDVRPPGF
+725 
-737 QPAAAA
+737 AAA

-775 SQREIAEHE
+775 SQKEIAEHE

-994 GERLMAR
+994 GERLMVR
-1001 FAGERVR
+1001 FAGERTR

-1056 AGWDGL
+1056 AGWDSL

-1083 GEVGPP
+1083 GEAGPP
-1089 PIVVVSPQPQAPRRM
+1089 PIVVVPPQPQAPRRM
-1104 YVLKADIERLGATPG
+1104 YVLKADVERLGATPG
-1119 CPGCISIARHGR
+1119 CPGCVSIAKHGK

-1142 SKRIFEALD
+1142 SKRIFEALG

-1175 PAASAAAGTP
+1175 PAAAAAAGTP

-1194 EPVAAAAAASAAPA
+1194 EPVAAAASAPA
-1208 ATRSAAA
+1208 ASRSAAA
-1215 PAVAATAARLR
+1215 PAAAARMR
-1226 ESQPV
+1226 ESQPG
-1231 APGFGVAAPSGG
+1231 ASGSGAAAPSGG
-1243 ASSSSGAARAAEAA
+1243 ASSSSGAVRAAEAA
-1257 ADVDMTAA
+1257 EDVDMTAT
-1265 RSRLKRSAEVAPDD
+1265 RSRLKRLVEVAPDD

-1304 AQPAPAEGPQLPAG
+1304 AQPAPA
-1318 VAVVWNASEGRH
+1318 
-1330 MRVLALDVASI
+1330 
-1341 ELVELGVLTRAKAEL
+1341 LGVLTRAKAEL

-1370 AGVDIADEEVD
+1370 VGVDIADEEVD

-1437 DVKELE
+1437 DIKELE
-1443 KQQERMDP
+1443 ELQERMDP

-1509 HEHPWSARSWNEDI
+1509 HEHPWSARSWDEDI

-1538 PMCRWGMKLTNPRNG
+1538 PMCRWGMKLTNPRSG

-1700 PLKWIDTN
+1700 PLKWVDTN

-1754 VSLMVTWAR
+1754 VSLMVTWTR
-1763 EPPLHVQESLRKKGR
+1763 GR
-1778 KPGNFKIGFFDI
+1778 KPGNFNIGFFDI

-1817 DKRGLLLKSWYGTQD
+1817 DKCGLLLKSWYGTQD

-1838 GDYTELLEENGYK
+1838 GDYTELLEERGYK
-1851 AGVSCP
+1851 AGMSCP

-1963 TPTEKRSADKQMMDA
+1963 TPMEKRSADKQMMDA

-2048 EQKTFDKIRVY
+2048 EQKMFDKIRVY

-2081 GHHVVKHGS
+2081 GHHVIKHGS

-2204 WDRAPSSNQKDI
+2204 WDRAPSSTQKDI

>member
-1 MDKIQPT
+1 MDA
-8 LDLLSTIGGT
+8 LSDFLKMAGSNSKHGQAAVTETIKMCQASESDKARNVQNRKTNEDEQQFWEGLRDSKEETMAKLGQFSGHSSSMAMLMLIIFAGGRQSQLA
-18 GGVADAAEVAGKTR
+18 GARLSSSAGLFHFVGRDPGSASRAPRFADIAAECPARDASVLGGAQPRSFGEFVEPAR
-32 LEDSLC
+32 PGC
-38 TFRVFEEAA
+38 EAA
-47 DLPDVS
+47 REVLQAGFTRREF
-53 IDLNGDNDD
+53 IRILNQN
-62 EVHKARA
+62 
-69 ETAPAVAL
+69 APAVTGEFEEMGGEPGSDVAL
-77 TPGAARP
+77 SCENRTKLLKSLRSIGSSALEARLLWGELGAGRS
-84 RRPRAVRLGSRGRT
+84 RRGDGDRGGG
-98 ACARAVA
+98 
-105 ACLCAPPR
+105 
-113 GAAATRSEHPEPTS
+113 GAAAI
-127 ADVAVS
+127 
-133 GPRRAAAA
+133 G
-141 GATASR
+141 SR
-147 QEARDWSRAASTAA
+147 VHSIGL
-161 SSAATERPA
+161 
-170 GAGKSGRRRGERSEA
+170 GAGKSGRRRGKRSEA
-185 AIETRRKALQFKHD
+185 AIETRRRALQFKHD
-199 LRETGNKLRD
+199 LRETGEKLRD
-209 LAHIEDHPSENSSD
+209 LAHIEVRQQFELLRQEFAAQMSQAADEMRRLESENHRLQQQVAGGLA
-223 AIEEAQKEVLG
+223 AIPQ
-234 RITDLERTRQ
+234 
-244 QIAESREAIERMGE
+244 AIERMGE

-264 SAGVAAH
+264 SMGTAAH

-458 LNKHRLETFQDSL
+458 LNKHRLDTFQDSL

-482 GVKIKAAGSL
+482 GVEIKEPSIRARAHHPDDMDVGSFGAPKGKGKGKGKDGKSKGKGKTQDPKGKSKSTNGSYSAGSRGGKAGGKAAGSL

-704 LEKTDLI
+704 LEKTD
-711 PRPPAASAAGAAAA
+711 
-725 GSGPSDVRPPGF
+725 
-737 QPAAAA
+737 
-743 AADALPAA
+743 
-751 PDGQQA
+751 
-757 DEGEEEARPRVL
+757 
-769 KAPHEP
+769 
-775 SQREIAEHE
+775 
-784 AMGHATYRSWCRVCI
+784 
-799 AAKGQGQPHLRAP
+799 
-812 EDDETAVPVV
+812 DETAVPVV

-1001 FAGERVR
+1001 FAGERAR

-1151 AEEAGRERTGQYRER
+1151 AEEAGQSPTSGIGRGRDPSAEDGSEDH
-1166 RQGQEARVR
+1166 RVGGSGGSGIGR
-1175 PAASAAAGTP
+1175 VGRDPLGSSASRG
-1185 PPKTARRIT
+1185 IH
-1194 EPVAAAAAASAAPA
+1194 
-1208 ATRSAAA
+1208 
-1215 PAVAATAARLR
+1215 
-1226 ESQPV
+1226 
-1231 APGFGVAAPSGG
+1231 GG

-1265 RSRLKRSAEVAPDD
+1265 RSRLKRLAEVAPDD

-1304 AQPAPAEGPQLPAG
+1304 AQPAPAEGPQLPDG

-1330 MRVLALDVASI
+1330 MRVFNLDVASI

-1396 EVYSPHRFS
+1396 EVHSPHRFS

-1421 EELKEDGAPW
+1421 EELKEDGTPW

-1459 CEKFSLLRGLS
+1459 CEKFSSLRVLS
-1470 AKFRTDEQEAAEMEE
+1470 AKFRTEEQEAAEMEE

-1538 PMCRWGMKLTNPRNG
+1538 PMCRRGMKLTNPRNG

-1583 GRAEWHRHITL
+1583 GRTEWHRHVTL

-1621 NDVGE
+1621 KDVGE

-1680 ELIEIVPRSQAFA
+1680 ELIEIVPRSQ
-1693 ETGRPPI
+1693 
-1700 PLKWIDTN
+1700 
-1708 KGDAERPNY
+1708 
-1717 RSRLVVKEIKAKKRP
+1717 
-1732 DEQLEASE
+1732 
-1740 VFSAMPPLEAMRSL
+1740 
-1754 VSLMVTWAR
+1754 
-1763 EPPLHVQESLRKKGR
+1763 ESLRKKGR

-1817 DKRGLLLKSWYGTQD
+1817 DKCGLLLKSWYGTQD

-1963 TPTEKRSADKQMMDA
+1963 TPMEKRSADKQMMDA

-2048 EQKTFDKIRVY
+2048 EQKMFDKIR
-2059 VDSDH
+2059 
-2064 AGCAVTRK
+2064 
-2072 STGGFVAML
+2072 
-2081 GHHVVKHGS
+2081 
-2090 NLQSTVSLSS
+2090 
-2100 GESEYYALVKG
+2100 
-2111 GSVGLGLHSLFAD
+2111 
-2124 WGLDLKVELA
+2124 
-2134 SDSSAAR
+2134 
-2141 GHVQRR
+2141 
-2147 GLGKMRH
+2147 
-2154 VQSRYLW
+2154 
-2161 IQERVGKGDLS
+2161 
-2172 IAAVPGKNNVA
+2172 NNVA

-2204 WDRAPSSNQKDI
+2204 WDRAPSSTQKDI

>member
-1 MDKIQPT
+1 M
-8 LDLLSTIGGT
+8 
-18 GGVADAAEVAGKTR
+18 VARGKRSDAAVE
-32 LEDSLC
+32 
-38 TFRVFEEAA
+38 
-47 DLPDVS
+47 
-53 IDLNGDNDD
+53 N
-62 EVHKARA
+62 
-69 ETAPAVAL
+69 
-77 TPGAARP
+77 
-84 RRPRAVRLGSRGRT
+84 
-98 ACARAVA
+98 
-105 ACLCAPPR
+105 
-113 GAAATRSEHPEPTS
+113 
-127 ADVAVS
+127 
-133 GPRRAAAA
+133 
-141 GATASR
+141 
-147 QEARDWSRAASTAA
+147 
-161 SSAATERPA
+161 
-170 GAGKSGRRRGERSEA
+170 RRRQ
-185 AIETRRKALQFKHD
+185 LQFKHGLKD
-199 LRETGNKLRD
+199 TGNKLHD
-209 LAHIEDHPSENSSD
+209 LAYIEDHPSENSSG
-223 AIEEAQKEVLG
+223 AIEEAKKEVLDQ
-234 RITDLERTRQ
+234 IIDLERTRQ
-244 QIAESREAIERMGE
+244 EISERKAIERMGE
-258 QIRGAS
+258 QIRGATH
-264 SAGVAAH
+264 AGGAAP
-271 GLVDTKGIGKPTTM
+271 GLVDTKGIGKPTTL

-326 IAGAQA
+326 IEGAQE
-332 AHDGVPELETKVNQL
+332 AHGGVPELVTKINQL

-403 KCSADELGSALEKWI
+403 KCNAEELGSALEKWI
-418 QQIGRYERRQGED
+418 QQIGKYERRQGED

-458 LNKHRLETFQDSL
+458 LNKHRLVTFQDSL

-482 GVKIKAAGSL
+482 GVKIKEPSIRARAHHPDDMDVGSFGAPKGKGKGKGKDGKSKGKGKTQEPKGKSKSTSGSYSGGSRGGKAGGKAAGSL

-516 SGRGVAAVDLSP
+516 NGRGVAAVDLSP
-528 FAQDD
+528 FVQDD
-533 WMKFNWDSGAAISAF
+533 WMKFNWDSGAAVSAF

-643 EAKAAKHQM
+643 EAKTAKHQM

-677 EEGLSAKSK
+677 EEGFSAKSK

-704 LEKTDLI
+704 LERTVF
-711 PRPPAASAAGAAAA
+711 S
-725 GSGPSDVRPPGF
+725 
-737 QPAAAA
+737 
-743 AADALPAA
+743 
-751 PDGQQA
+751 QQQLRRLTLCQLLLM
-757 DEGEEEARPRVL
+757 DSRVL

-775 SQREIAEHE
+775 SQREIAEH
-784 AMGHATYRSWCRVCI
+784 
-799 AAKGQGQPHLRAP
+799 

-835 TMPMLVLRDRR
+835 TIPMLVLRDRR

-994 GERLMAR
+994 GERLMVR
-1001 FAGERVR
+1001 FAGERTR

-1056 AGWDGL
+1056 AGWDSL

-1083 GEVGPP
+1083 GEAGPP
-1089 PIVVVSPQPQAPRRM
+1089 PIVVVPPQPQAPRRM
-1104 YVLKADIERLGATPG
+1104 YVLKADVERLGATPG
-1119 CPGCISIARHGR
+1119 CPGCVSIAKHGK

-1151 AEEAGRERTGQYRER
+1151 AEEAGQS
-1166 RQGQEARVR
+1166 
-1175 PAASAAAGTP
+1175 P
-1185 PPKTARRIT
+1185 
-1194 EPVAAAAAASAAPA
+1194 
-1208 ATRSAAA
+1208 
-1215 PAVAATAARLR
+1215 
-1226 ESQPV
+1226 
-1231 APGFGVAAPSGG
+1231 PSGSGRGRDPSAEDGSEDHRAGGSGGVGAGREPIGSSAGCSG
-1243 ASSSSGAARAAEAA
+1243 ASSSSGAVRAAEAA
-1257 ADVDMTAA
+1257 EDVDMTAT
-1265 RSRLKRSAEVAPDD
+1265 RSRLKRLAEVAPDD

-1370 AGVDIADEEVD
+1370 VGVDIADEEVD

-1396 EVYSPHRFS
+1396 EVHSPHRFS

-1443 KQQERMDP
+1443 EQQERMDP

-1538 PMCRWGMKLTNPRNG
+1538 PMCRWGMKLTNPRSG

-1680 ELIEIVPRSQAFA
+1680 ELIEIVPR
-1693 ETGRPPI
+1693 
-1700 PLKWIDTN
+1700 
-1708 KGDAERPNY
+1708 
-1717 RSRLVVKEIKAKKRP
+1717 
-1732 DEQLEASE
+1732 
-1740 VFSAMPPLEAMRSL
+1740 
-1754 VSLMVTWAR
+1754 
-1763 EPPLHVQESLRKKGR
+1763 KGR

-1817 DKRGLLLKSWYGTQD
+1817 DKCGLLLKSWYGTQD

-1838 GDYTELLEENGYK
+1838 GDYTELLEEHGYK

-1857 AVFYKEVDETRL
+1857 AVFYKEEDETRL
-1869 LGHGDDFAVLAQQQ
+1869 LEHGDDFAVLAQQQ

-1920 IEVSAGVPPGG
+1920 IEVSAGAPPGG

-1963 TPTEKRSADKQMMDA
+1963 TPMEKRSADKQMMDA

-2048 EQKTFDKIRVY
+2048 EQKMFDKIRVY

-2081 GHHVVKHGS
+2081 GHHVIKHGS

-2204 WDRAPSSNQKDI
+2204 WDRAPSSTQKDI

>member
-1 MDKIQPT
+1 
-8 LDLLSTIGGT
+8 
-18 GGVADAAEVAGKTR
+18 
-32 LEDSLC
+32 
-38 TFRVFEEAA
+38 
-47 DLPDVS
+47 
-53 IDLNGDNDD
+53 
-62 EVHKARA
+62 
-69 ETAPAVAL
+69 
-77 TPGAARP
+77 
-84 RRPRAVRLGSRGRT
+84 
-98 ACARAVA
+98 
-105 ACLCAPPR
+105 
-113 GAAATRSEHPEPTS
+113 
-127 ADVAVS
+127 
-133 GPRRAAAA
+133 
-141 GATASR
+141 
-147 QEARDWSRAASTAA
+147 
-161 SSAATERPA
+161 
-170 GAGKSGRRRGERSEA
+170 
-185 AIETRRKALQFKHD
+185 
-199 LRETGNKLRD
+199 
-209 LAHIEDHPSENSSD
+209 
-223 AIEEAQKEVLG
+223 
-234 RITDLERTRQ
+234 
-244 QIAESREAIERMGE
+244 
-258 QIRGAS
+258 
-264 SAGVAAH
+264 
-271 GLVDTKGIGKPTTM
+271 
-285 GDDQEKFGAW
+285 
-295 NRKMENY
+295 MENY

-326 IAGAQA
+326 IEGARA
-332 AHDGVPELETKVNQL
+332 VHDGVPELETKVNQL

-458 LNKHRLETFQDSL
+458 LNKHRLVTFQDSL

-482 GVKIKAAGSL
+482 GVKIKEPSIRARAHHPDDMDVGSFGAPKGKGKGKGKDGKSKGKGKTQEPKGKSKSTNGSYSGHTAPRSTSGRFDGYCRNCERWGHKASDCWRKEQGSSTRAGTGSATGASAGGKVGSRGGKAGGKAAGSL

-516 SGRGVAAVDLSP
+516 SGRGIAAVDLSP

-594 GRVTNV
+594 GRATNV

-775 SQREIAEHE
+775 SQREIDEHE

-1001 FAGERVR
+1001 FAGERAR

-1033 ITSDGVKKAVGF
+1033 ITSDGAKKAVGF

-1104 YVLKADIERLGATPG
+1104 YVLKADVERLGATPG
-1119 CPGCISIARHGR
+1119 CPGCVSIAKHGK

-1175 PAASAAAGTP
+1175 PAAAAAAGTP

-1215 PAVAATAARLR
+1215 PAAAAAAARMR

-1231 APGFGVAAPSGG
+1231 ASGSGGAAPSGG
-1243 ASSSSGAARAAEAA
+1243 ASSSSGAVRAAEAA
-1257 ADVDMTAA
+1257 EDVDMTAT
-1265 RSRLKRSAEVAPDD
+1265 RSRLKRLAEVAPDD

-1370 AGVDIADEEVD
+1370 VGVDIADEEVD

-1538 PMCRWGMKLTNPRNG
+1538 PMCRWGMKLTNPRSG
-1553 QEEFVRKE
+1553 QEEFARKE

-1680 ELIEIVPRSQAFA
+1680 ELIEI
-1693 ETGRPPI
+1693 
-1700 PLKWIDTN
+1700 
-1708 KGDAERPNY
+1708 
-1717 RSRLVVKEIKAKKRP
+1717 
-1732 DEQLEASE
+1732 
-1740 VFSAMPPLEAMRSL
+1740 
-1754 VSLMVTWAR
+1754 
-1763 EPPLHVQESLRKKGR
+1763 ESLRKKGR

-1838 GDYTELLEENGYK
+1838 GDYTELLEEHGYK

-1963 TPTEKRSADKQMMDA
+1963 TPMEKRSADKQMMDA

-2048 EQKTFDKIRVY
+2048 EQKMFDKIRVY

-2183 DVLTKSVGGSLL
+2183 DVLTKRVGGSLL

-2204 WDRAPSSNQKDI
+2204 WDRTPSLTQKDF